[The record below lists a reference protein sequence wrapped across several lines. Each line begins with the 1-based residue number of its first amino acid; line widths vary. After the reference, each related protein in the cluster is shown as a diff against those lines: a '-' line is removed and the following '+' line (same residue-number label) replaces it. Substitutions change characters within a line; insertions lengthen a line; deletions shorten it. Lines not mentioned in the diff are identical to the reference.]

1 MDIRIEKKKG
11 IRALFTKKGIPYLAG
26 ALFLVFVLWLLLR
39 DNSSTLRVDA
49 RTISVG
55 QVVSGEFNDY
65 IRVTG
70 QVQPITTVQLSP
82 LEAGIVE
89 RLVVEEGT
97 SVKKGDVLVV
107 LSNTSLTL
115 EILNSEAELAEKQ
128 NILRNTLISMEQEKL
143 SLRQDKA
150 QLDLDVSRKKRAWQQ
165 NEELYRNALIARE
178 EWLQSKE
185 DYELAEKKR
194 ELNIERQVQDSLYR
208 SVQIE
213 QMEENLDNMKRNM
226 QLIRE
231 RIGNLNVK
239 SPIDGEVGLLDI
251 VLGQSVSTGQKIGQI
266 NDLSDYKVEAQ
277 IDESYIDRV
286 RAGLEAT
293 FDRQGTD
300 YKVRLRK
307 VYPEVRSG
315 QFRADFTFLG
325 DHPENIR
332 SGQTYYLHLELGQPT
347 EAVIIPRG
355 SFYQTTGG
363 AWIYVLAPE
372 GDKAY
377 KRPIRIGRQNPQYYE
392 VLDGLEPGERVIV
405 SGYENYGSND
415 VLILNKQFSAEISPH
430 PSKPNNM
437 FRQLN
442 FRSFFNFLGRNKLY
456 AAINIFGLSVSLMFV
471 ILIADYTLRQL
482 TCDDYHAKADRIYV
496 IGNEERITSGY
507 YLQKYLRDRYP
518 EIESTCAVAVS
529 GQSTDAMQPVEA
541 GQGKYSATILFADTT
556 FFRIFDFELLE
567 GDREQALA
575 SRDNVVL
582 SESFARKVFGTFN
595 PMGQVIRF
603 PDEEKSYVVS
613 GVVRD
618 IDRSV
623 IPNMDIIM
631 RAERLCDINSANDER
646 MSNSGAVT
654 TFILAR
660 PGADLTAK
668 IPDMLDYFKEIYWI
682 YKGNVYQH
690 VTLTPLRDV
699 YFLSQ
704 NNDGGF
710 NYGSWPFVMILFGV
724 GAVILLFAVMNYIN
738 LTVAQTG
745 FRAKEMA
752 ARRLLG
758 ASRGEIILKLI
769 LESTFLGVVA
779 FVIALFLA
787 AAVEPGASRLL
798 GSKIGVWQD
807 MTPAVVACYAA
818 FIVVLGV
825 VAGFIP
831 AMMVSRYKPVDIVRG
846 SFRHRTKMFYSK
858 VLITIQNVITIVLIA
873 TSLTIGLQIR
883 HLISAPMGYNTA
895 DILDVS
901 TEIFTGKPQIAQF
914 REELLREPCVEA
926 VALGCGTPHDRGNN
940 NTMQYGPDRMIGF
953 QIFIGDS
960 TYFRILGLERLR
972 DNHLARMN
980 DDNMVFINQHA
991 LRELGIAEDAEEFKV
1006 GMDYSYPYQIAGIY
1020 RDFQIG
1026 SALDKPQSAMLW
1038 QTDDIADMYPWNILV
1053 KIRGDKTA
1061 AYNTVKSV
1069 FERISD
1075 GAVFT
1080 GAEYI
1085 EQEIEA
1091 DYAEQRR
1098 ILHIVGIFTLVAI
1111 LISALGLVAM
1121 STYYIQQK
1129 EQEVAVRKVFGSTR
1143 GEVLVRLVGNFM
1155 RLVGAAF
1162 VLAVPV
1168 AWYLLER
1175 WLQDYSVRIS
1185 LSPLIFLIPGAFAA
1199 AVAFVAVFWQSSR
1212 AADSNPVDSIKN

>member
-1 MDIRIEKKKG
+1 
-11 IRALFTKKGIPYLAG
+11 
-26 ALFLVFVLWLLLR
+26 
-39 DNSSTLRVDA
+39 
-49 RTISVG
+49 
-55 QVVSGEFNDY
+55 
-65 IRVTG
+65 
-70 QVQPITTVQLSP
+70 
-82 LEAGIVE
+82 
-89 RLVVEEGT
+89 
-97 SVKKGDVLVV
+97 
-107 LSNTSLTL
+107 
-115 EILNSEAELAEKQ
+115 
-128 NILRNTLISMEQEKL
+128 
-143 SLRQDKA
+143 
-150 QLDLDVSRKKRAWQQ
+150 
-165 NEELYRNALIARE
+165 
-178 EWLQSKE
+178 
-185 DYELAEKKR
+185 
-194 ELNIERQVQDSLYR
+194 
-208 SVQIE
+208 
-213 QMEENLDNMKRNM
+213 
-226 QLIRE
+226 
-231 RIGNLNVK
+231 
-239 SPIDGEVGLLDI
+239 
-251 VLGQSVSTGQKIGQI
+251 
-266 NDLSDYKVEAQ
+266 
-277 IDESYIDRV
+277 
-286 RAGLEAT
+286 
-293 FDRQGTD
+293 
-300 YKVRLRK
+300 
-307 VYPEVRSG
+307 
-315 QFRADFTFLG
+315 
-325 DHPENIR
+325 
-332 SGQTYYLHLELGQPT
+332 
-347 EAVIIPRG
+347 
-355 SFYQTTGG
+355 
-363 AWIYVLAPE
+363 
-372 GDKAY
+372 
-377 KRPIRIGRQNPQYYE
+377 
-392 VLDGLEPGERVIV
+392 
-405 SGYENYGSND
+405 
-415 VLILNKQFSAEISPH
+415 
-430 PSKPNNM
+430 M

-496 IGNEERITSGY
+496 IGNEECITSGY

-529 GQSTDAMQPVEA
+529 GQSTDATQPVEV
-541 GQGKYSATILFADTT
+541 GLQKYSATILFADTT
-556 FFRIFDFELLE
+556 FFRIFDYQLLD
-567 GDREQALA
+567 GDREQVLA

-631 RAERLCDINSANDER
+631 RAERLCDINSANDEH

-769 LESTFLGVVA
+769 LESTFLCVVA

-895 DILDVS
+895 DILDIS
-901 TEIFTGKPQIAQF
+901 TEIFLGKKQIAQF
-914 REELLREPCVEA
+914 REELLREPCIEA

-953 QIFIGDS
+953 Q
-960 TYFRILGLERLR
+960 
-972 DNHLARMN
+972 
-980 DDNMVFINQHA
+980 
-991 LRELGIAEDAEEFKV
+991 V

-1053 KIRGDKTA
+1053 KIRGDKTV

-1091 DYAEQRR
+1091 DYADQRR

-1143 GEVLVRLVGNFM
+1143 GEVLTRLVGNFM

-1162 VLAVPV
+1162 VIAVPV

-1185 LSPLIFLIPGAFAA
+1185 LSPLIFLASGAFAA
-1199 AVAFVAVFWQSSR
+1199 VVAFVAVFWQSSR
-1212 AADSNPVDSIKN
+1212 AADSNPIDSIKN

>member
-1 MDIRIEKKKG
+1 
-11 IRALFTKKGIPYLAG
+11 
-26 ALFLVFVLWLLLR
+26 
-39 DNSSTLRVDA
+39 
-49 RTISVG
+49 
-55 QVVSGEFNDY
+55 
-65 IRVTG
+65 
-70 QVQPITTVQLSP
+70 
-82 LEAGIVE
+82 
-89 RLVVEEGT
+89 
-97 SVKKGDVLVV
+97 
-107 LSNTSLTL
+107 
-115 EILNSEAELAEKQ
+115 
-128 NILRNTLISMEQEKL
+128 
-143 SLRQDKA
+143 
-150 QLDLDVSRKKRAWQQ
+150 
-165 NEELYRNALIARE
+165 
-178 EWLQSKE
+178 
-185 DYELAEKKR
+185 
-194 ELNIERQVQDSLYR
+194 
-208 SVQIE
+208 
-213 QMEENLDNMKRNM
+213 
-226 QLIRE
+226 
-231 RIGNLNVK
+231 
-239 SPIDGEVGLLDI
+239 
-251 VLGQSVSTGQKIGQI
+251 
-266 NDLSDYKVEAQ
+266 
-277 IDESYIDRV
+277 
-286 RAGLEAT
+286 
-293 FDRQGTD
+293 
-300 YKVRLRK
+300 
-307 VYPEVRSG
+307 
-315 QFRADFTFLG
+315 
-325 DHPENIR
+325 
-332 SGQTYYLHLELGQPT
+332 
-347 EAVIIPRG
+347 
-355 SFYQTTGG
+355 
-363 AWIYVLAPE
+363 
-372 GDKAY
+372 
-377 KRPIRIGRQNPQYYE
+377 
-392 VLDGLEPGERVIV
+392 
-405 SGYENYGSND
+405 
-415 VLILNKQFSAEISPH
+415 
-430 PSKPNNM
+430 M

-529 GQSTDAMQPVEA
+529 GQSTDATQPVEV
-541 GQGKYSATILFADTT
+541 GLQKYSATILFADTT
-556 FFRIFDFELLE
+556 FFRIFDYQLLD
-567 GDREQALA
+567 GDREQVLA

-631 RAERLCDINSANDER
+631 RAERLCDINSANDEH

-769 LESTFLGVVA
+769 LESTFLCVVA

-972 DNHLARMN
+972 DNHLATREDGN
-980 DDNMVFINQHA
+980 NALFVNQYA
-991 LRELGIAEDAEEFKV
+991 LQALGIAEDATNFKV
-1006 GMDYSYPYQIAGIY
+1006 GENYTYNYDIAGVY
-1020 RDFQIG
+1020 RDFQLG
-1026 SALDKPQSAMLW
+1026 SALDELQPVLLKYYDSPEEFLKKA
-1038 QTDDIADMYPWNILV
+1038 YPWNILV

-1091 DYAEQRR
+1091 DYAQQRR

-1143 GEVLVRLVGNFM
+1143 GEVLTRLVGNFM

-1162 VLAVPV
+1162 VIAVPV

-1185 LSPLIFLIPGAFAA
+1185 LSPLIFLASGAFAA

>member
-1 MDIRIEKKKG
+1 
-11 IRALFTKKGIPYLAG
+11 
-26 ALFLVFVLWLLLR
+26 
-39 DNSSTLRVDA
+39 
-49 RTISVG
+49 
-55 QVVSGEFNDY
+55 
-65 IRVTG
+65 
-70 QVQPITTVQLSP
+70 
-82 LEAGIVE
+82 
-89 RLVVEEGT
+89 
-97 SVKKGDVLVV
+97 
-107 LSNTSLTL
+107 
-115 EILNSEAELAEKQ
+115 
-128 NILRNTLISMEQEKL
+128 
-143 SLRQDKA
+143 
-150 QLDLDVSRKKRAWQQ
+150 
-165 NEELYRNALIARE
+165 
-178 EWLQSKE
+178 
-185 DYELAEKKR
+185 
-194 ELNIERQVQDSLYR
+194 
-208 SVQIE
+208 
-213 QMEENLDNMKRNM
+213 
-226 QLIRE
+226 
-231 RIGNLNVK
+231 
-239 SPIDGEVGLLDI
+239 
-251 VLGQSVSTGQKIGQI
+251 
-266 NDLSDYKVEAQ
+266 
-277 IDESYIDRV
+277 
-286 RAGLEAT
+286 
-293 FDRQGTD
+293 
-300 YKVRLRK
+300 
-307 VYPEVRSG
+307 
-315 QFRADFTFLG
+315 
-325 DHPENIR
+325 
-332 SGQTYYLHLELGQPT
+332 
-347 EAVIIPRG
+347 
-355 SFYQTTGG
+355 
-363 AWIYVLAPE
+363 
-372 GDKAY
+372 
-377 KRPIRIGRQNPQYYE
+377 
-392 VLDGLEPGERVIV
+392 
-405 SGYENYGSND
+405 
-415 VLILNKQFSAEISPH
+415 
-430 PSKPNNM
+430 M

-496 IGNEERITSGY
+496 IGNEECITSGY

-631 RAERLCDINSANDER
+631 RAERLCDINSANDEH

-769 LESTFLGVVA
+769 LESTFLCVVA

-787 AAVEPGASRLL
+787 VAVEPGASRLL

-972 DNHLARMN
+972 DNHLATREDGN
-980 DDNMVFINQHA
+980 NALFVNQYA
-991 LRELGIAEDAEEFKV
+991 LQALGIAEDATNFKV
-1006 GMDYSYPYQIAGIY
+1006 GENYTYNYDIAGVY
-1020 RDFQIG
+1020 RDFQLG
-1026 SALDKPQSAMLW
+1026 SALDELQPVLLKYYDSPEEFLKKA
-1038 QTDDIADMYPWNILV
+1038 YPWNILV
-1053 KIRGDKTA
+1053 KIHGDKTA

-1091 DYAEQRR
+1091 DYAQQRR

-1143 GEVLVRLVGNFM
+1143 GEVLTRLVGNFM

-1162 VLAVPV
+1162 VIAVPV

-1185 LSPLIFLIPGAFAA
+1185 LSPLIFLASGAFAA

>member
-1 MDIRIEKKKG
+1 
-11 IRALFTKKGIPYLAG
+11 
-26 ALFLVFVLWLLLR
+26 
-39 DNSSTLRVDA
+39 
-49 RTISVG
+49 
-55 QVVSGEFNDY
+55 
-65 IRVTG
+65 
-70 QVQPITTVQLSP
+70 
-82 LEAGIVE
+82 
-89 RLVVEEGT
+89 
-97 SVKKGDVLVV
+97 
-107 LSNTSLTL
+107 
-115 EILNSEAELAEKQ
+115 
-128 NILRNTLISMEQEKL
+128 
-143 SLRQDKA
+143 
-150 QLDLDVSRKKRAWQQ
+150 
-165 NEELYRNALIARE
+165 
-178 EWLQSKE
+178 
-185 DYELAEKKR
+185 
-194 ELNIERQVQDSLYR
+194 
-208 SVQIE
+208 
-213 QMEENLDNMKRNM
+213 
-226 QLIRE
+226 
-231 RIGNLNVK
+231 
-239 SPIDGEVGLLDI
+239 
-251 VLGQSVSTGQKIGQI
+251 
-266 NDLSDYKVEAQ
+266 
-277 IDESYIDRV
+277 
-286 RAGLEAT
+286 
-293 FDRQGTD
+293 
-300 YKVRLRK
+300 
-307 VYPEVRSG
+307 
-315 QFRADFTFLG
+315 
-325 DHPENIR
+325 
-332 SGQTYYLHLELGQPT
+332 
-347 EAVIIPRG
+347 
-355 SFYQTTGG
+355 
-363 AWIYVLAPE
+363 
-372 GDKAY
+372 
-377 KRPIRIGRQNPQYYE
+377 
-392 VLDGLEPGERVIV
+392 
-405 SGYENYGSND
+405 
-415 VLILNKQFSAEISPH
+415 
-430 PSKPNNM
+430 M

-496 IGNEERITSGY
+496 IGNEECITSGY

-529 GQSTDAMQPVEA
+529 GQSTDATQPVEA

-769 LESTFLGVVA
+769 LESTFLCVVA

-972 DNHLARMN
+972 DNHLATREDGN
-980 DDNMVFINQHA
+980 NALFVNQYA
-991 LRELGIAEDAEEFKV
+991 LQALGIAEDATNFKV
-1006 GMDYSYPYQIAGIY
+1006 GENYTYNYDIAGVY
-1020 RDFQIG
+1020 RDFQLG
-1026 SALDKPQSAMLW
+1026 SALDELQPVLLKYYDSPEEFLKKA
-1038 QTDDIADMYPWNILV
+1038 YPWNILV
-1053 KIRGDKTA
+1053 KIHGDKTA

-1091 DYAEQRR
+1091 DYAQQRR

-1143 GEVLVRLVGNFM
+1143 GEVLTRLVGNFM

-1162 VLAVPV
+1162 VIAVPV

-1185 LSPLIFLIPGAFAA
+1185 LSPLIFLASGAFAA

>member
-1 MDIRIEKKKG
+1 
-11 IRALFTKKGIPYLAG
+11 
-26 ALFLVFVLWLLLR
+26 
-39 DNSSTLRVDA
+39 
-49 RTISVG
+49 
-55 QVVSGEFNDY
+55 
-65 IRVTG
+65 
-70 QVQPITTVQLSP
+70 
-82 LEAGIVE
+82 
-89 RLVVEEGT
+89 
-97 SVKKGDVLVV
+97 
-107 LSNTSLTL
+107 
-115 EILNSEAELAEKQ
+115 
-128 NILRNTLISMEQEKL
+128 
-143 SLRQDKA
+143 
-150 QLDLDVSRKKRAWQQ
+150 
-165 NEELYRNALIARE
+165 
-178 EWLQSKE
+178 
-185 DYELAEKKR
+185 
-194 ELNIERQVQDSLYR
+194 
-208 SVQIE
+208 
-213 QMEENLDNMKRNM
+213 
-226 QLIRE
+226 
-231 RIGNLNVK
+231 
-239 SPIDGEVGLLDI
+239 
-251 VLGQSVSTGQKIGQI
+251 
-266 NDLSDYKVEAQ
+266 
-277 IDESYIDRV
+277 
-286 RAGLEAT
+286 
-293 FDRQGTD
+293 
-300 YKVRLRK
+300 
-307 VYPEVRSG
+307 
-315 QFRADFTFLG
+315 
-325 DHPENIR
+325 
-332 SGQTYYLHLELGQPT
+332 
-347 EAVIIPRG
+347 
-355 SFYQTTGG
+355 
-363 AWIYVLAPE
+363 
-372 GDKAY
+372 
-377 KRPIRIGRQNPQYYE
+377 
-392 VLDGLEPGERVIV
+392 
-405 SGYENYGSND
+405 
-415 VLILNKQFSAEISPH
+415 
-430 PSKPNNM
+430 M

-496 IGNEERITSGY
+496 IGNEECITSGY

-529 GQSTDAMQPVEA
+529 GQSTDATQPVEV
-541 GQGKYSATILFADTT
+541 GLQKYSATILFADTT
-556 FFRIFDFELLE
+556 FFRIFDYQLLD
-567 GDREQALA
+567 GDREQVLA

-631 RAERLCDINSANDER
+631 RAERLCDINSANDEH

-769 LESTFLGVVA
+769 LESTFLCVVA

-972 DNHLARMN
+972 DNHLATREDGN
-980 DDNMVFINQHA
+980 NALFVNQYA
-991 LRELGIAEDAEEFKV
+991 LQALGIAEDATNFKV
-1006 GMDYSYPYQIAGIY
+1006 GENYTYNYDIAGVY
-1020 RDFQIG
+1020 RDFQLG
-1026 SALDKPQSAMLW
+1026 SALDELQPVLLKYYDSPEEFLKKA
-1038 QTDDIADMYPWNILV
+1038 YPWNILV
-1053 KIRGDKTA
+1053 KIHGDKTA

-1091 DYAEQRR
+1091 DYAQQRR

-1143 GEVLVRLVGNFM
+1143 GEVLTRLVGNFM

-1162 VLAVPV
+1162 VIAVPV

-1185 LSPLIFLIPGAFAA
+1185 LSPLIFLASGAFAA

-1212 AADSNPVDSIKN
+1212 AADSNPIDSIKN

>member
-1 MDIRIEKKKG
+1 
-11 IRALFTKKGIPYLAG
+11 
-26 ALFLVFVLWLLLR
+26 
-39 DNSSTLRVDA
+39 
-49 RTISVG
+49 
-55 QVVSGEFNDY
+55 
-65 IRVTG
+65 
-70 QVQPITTVQLSP
+70 
-82 LEAGIVE
+82 
-89 RLVVEEGT
+89 
-97 SVKKGDVLVV
+97 
-107 LSNTSLTL
+107 
-115 EILNSEAELAEKQ
+115 
-128 NILRNTLISMEQEKL
+128 
-143 SLRQDKA
+143 
-150 QLDLDVSRKKRAWQQ
+150 
-165 NEELYRNALIARE
+165 
-178 EWLQSKE
+178 
-185 DYELAEKKR
+185 
-194 ELNIERQVQDSLYR
+194 
-208 SVQIE
+208 
-213 QMEENLDNMKRNM
+213 
-226 QLIRE
+226 
-231 RIGNLNVK
+231 
-239 SPIDGEVGLLDI
+239 
-251 VLGQSVSTGQKIGQI
+251 
-266 NDLSDYKVEAQ
+266 
-277 IDESYIDRV
+277 
-286 RAGLEAT
+286 
-293 FDRQGTD
+293 
-300 YKVRLRK
+300 
-307 VYPEVRSG
+307 
-315 QFRADFTFLG
+315 
-325 DHPENIR
+325 
-332 SGQTYYLHLELGQPT
+332 
-347 EAVIIPRG
+347 
-355 SFYQTTGG
+355 
-363 AWIYVLAPE
+363 
-372 GDKAY
+372 
-377 KRPIRIGRQNPQYYE
+377 
-392 VLDGLEPGERVIV
+392 
-405 SGYENYGSND
+405 
-415 VLILNKQFSAEISPH
+415 
-430 PSKPNNM
+430 
-437 FRQLN
+437 
-442 FRSFFNFLGRNKLY
+442 
-456 AAINIFGLSVSLMFV
+456 
-471 ILIADYTLRQL
+471 
-482 TCDDYHAKADRIYV
+482 
-496 IGNEERITSGY
+496 
-507 YLQKYLRDRYP
+507 
-518 EIESTCAVAVS
+518 
-529 GQSTDAMQPVEA
+529 
-541 GQGKYSATILFADTT
+541 
-556 FFRIFDFELLE
+556 
-567 GDREQALA
+567 
-575 SRDNVVL
+575 VL

-631 RAERLCDINSANDER
+631 RAERLCDINSANDEH

-769 LESTFLGVVA
+769 LESTFLCVVA

-972 DNHLARMN
+972 DNHLATREDGN
-980 DDNMVFINQHA
+980 NALFVNQYA
-991 LRELGIAEDAEEFKV
+991 LQALGIAEDATNFKV
-1006 GMDYSYPYQIAGIY
+1006 GENYTYNYDIAGVY
-1020 RDFQIG
+1020 RDFQLG
-1026 SALDKPQSAMLW
+1026 SALDELQPVLLKYYDSPEEFLKKA
-1038 QTDDIADMYPWNILV
+1038 YPWNILV
-1053 KIRGDKTA
+1053 KIHGDKTA

-1091 DYAEQRR
+1091 DYAQQRR

-1143 GEVLVRLVGNFM
+1143 GEVLTRLVGNFM

-1162 VLAVPV
+1162 VIAVPV

-1185 LSPLIFLIPGAFAA
+1185 LSPLIFLASGAFAA

>member
-1 MDIRIEKKKG
+1 
-11 IRALFTKKGIPYLAG
+11 
-26 ALFLVFVLWLLLR
+26 
-39 DNSSTLRVDA
+39 
-49 RTISVG
+49 
-55 QVVSGEFNDY
+55 
-65 IRVTG
+65 
-70 QVQPITTVQLSP
+70 
-82 LEAGIVE
+82 
-89 RLVVEEGT
+89 
-97 SVKKGDVLVV
+97 
-107 LSNTSLTL
+107 
-115 EILNSEAELAEKQ
+115 
-128 NILRNTLISMEQEKL
+128 
-143 SLRQDKA
+143 
-150 QLDLDVSRKKRAWQQ
+150 
-165 NEELYRNALIARE
+165 
-178 EWLQSKE
+178 
-185 DYELAEKKR
+185 
-194 ELNIERQVQDSLYR
+194 
-208 SVQIE
+208 
-213 QMEENLDNMKRNM
+213 
-226 QLIRE
+226 
-231 RIGNLNVK
+231 
-239 SPIDGEVGLLDI
+239 
-251 VLGQSVSTGQKIGQI
+251 
-266 NDLSDYKVEAQ
+266 
-277 IDESYIDRV
+277 
-286 RAGLEAT
+286 
-293 FDRQGTD
+293 
-300 YKVRLRK
+300 
-307 VYPEVRSG
+307 
-315 QFRADFTFLG
+315 
-325 DHPENIR
+325 
-332 SGQTYYLHLELGQPT
+332 
-347 EAVIIPRG
+347 
-355 SFYQTTGG
+355 
-363 AWIYVLAPE
+363 
-372 GDKAY
+372 
-377 KRPIRIGRQNPQYYE
+377 
-392 VLDGLEPGERVIV
+392 
-405 SGYENYGSND
+405 
-415 VLILNKQFSAEISPH
+415 
-430 PSKPNNM
+430 M

-582 SESFARKVFGTFN
+582 SESFVRKVFGTFN

-631 RAERLCDINSANDER
+631 RAERLCDINSANDEH

-769 LESTFLGVVA
+769 LESTFLCVVA

-787 AAVEPGASRLL
+787 VAVEPGASRLL
-798 GSKIGVWQD
+798 ESKIGIWQD

-846 SFRHRTKMFYSK
+846 SFRRRSKMFYSR

-883 HLISAPMGYNTA
+883 HLISAPLGYNTV
-895 DILDVS
+895 DILDIS
-901 TEIFTGKPQIAQF
+901 TDIFTGKNQIVQF

-926 VALGCGTPHDRGNN
+926 VALGCGTPHDQGNN

-972 DNHLARMN
+972 DNHLATREDGN
-980 DDNMVFINQHA
+980 NALFVNQYA
-991 LRELGIAEDAEEFKV
+991 LQALGIAEDATNFKV
-1006 GMDYSYPYQIAGIY
+1006 GENYTYNYDIAGVY
-1020 RDFQIG
+1020 RDFQLG
-1026 SALDKPQSAMLW
+1026 SALDELQPVLLKYYDSPEEFLKKA
-1038 QTDDIADMYPWNILV
+1038 YPWNILV
-1053 KIRGDKTA
+1053 KIHGDKTA

-1091 DYAEQRR
+1091 DYAQQRR

-1143 GEVLVRLVGNFM
+1143 GEVLTRLVGNFM

-1162 VLAVPV
+1162 VIAVPV

-1185 LSPLIFLIPGAFAA
+1185 LSPLIFLASGAFAA
-1199 AVAFVAVFWQSSR
+1199 VVAFVAVFWQSSR

>member
-1 MDIRIEKKKG
+1 
-11 IRALFTKKGIPYLAG
+11 
-26 ALFLVFVLWLLLR
+26 
-39 DNSSTLRVDA
+39 
-49 RTISVG
+49 
-55 QVVSGEFNDY
+55 
-65 IRVTG
+65 
-70 QVQPITTVQLSP
+70 
-82 LEAGIVE
+82 
-89 RLVVEEGT
+89 
-97 SVKKGDVLVV
+97 
-107 LSNTSLTL
+107 
-115 EILNSEAELAEKQ
+115 
-128 NILRNTLISMEQEKL
+128 
-143 SLRQDKA
+143 
-150 QLDLDVSRKKRAWQQ
+150 
-165 NEELYRNALIARE
+165 
-178 EWLQSKE
+178 
-185 DYELAEKKR
+185 
-194 ELNIERQVQDSLYR
+194 
-208 SVQIE
+208 
-213 QMEENLDNMKRNM
+213 
-226 QLIRE
+226 
-231 RIGNLNVK
+231 
-239 SPIDGEVGLLDI
+239 
-251 VLGQSVSTGQKIGQI
+251 
-266 NDLSDYKVEAQ
+266 
-277 IDESYIDRV
+277 
-286 RAGLEAT
+286 
-293 FDRQGTD
+293 
-300 YKVRLRK
+300 
-307 VYPEVRSG
+307 
-315 QFRADFTFLG
+315 
-325 DHPENIR
+325 
-332 SGQTYYLHLELGQPT
+332 
-347 EAVIIPRG
+347 
-355 SFYQTTGG
+355 
-363 AWIYVLAPE
+363 
-372 GDKAY
+372 
-377 KRPIRIGRQNPQYYE
+377 
-392 VLDGLEPGERVIV
+392 
-405 SGYENYGSND
+405 
-415 VLILNKQFSAEISPH
+415 
-430 PSKPNNM
+430 M

-496 IGNEERITSGY
+496 IGNEECITSGY

-724 GAVILLFAVMNYIN
+724 GAVILLFAVINYIN

-769 LESTFLGVVA
+769 LESTFLCVVA
-779 FVIALFLA
+779 FVIAFFLA

-972 DNHLARMN
+972 DNHLATREDGN
-980 DDNMVFINQHA
+980 NALFVNQYA
-991 LRELGIAEDAEEFKV
+991 LQALGIAEDATNFKV
-1006 GMDYSYPYQIAGIY
+1006 GENYTYNYDIAGVY
-1020 RDFQIG
+1020 RDFQLG
-1026 SALDKPQSAMLW
+1026 SALDELQPVLLKYYDSPEEFLKKA
-1038 QTDDIADMYPWNILV
+1038 YPWNILV

-1091 DYAEQRR
+1091 DYAQQRR

-1143 GEVLVRLVGNFM
+1143 GEVLTRLVGNFM

-1162 VLAVPV
+1162 VIAVPV

-1185 LSPLIFLIPGAFAA
+1185 LSPLIFLASGAFAA

>member
-1 MDIRIEKKKG
+1 
-11 IRALFTKKGIPYLAG
+11 
-26 ALFLVFVLWLLLR
+26 
-39 DNSSTLRVDA
+39 
-49 RTISVG
+49 
-55 QVVSGEFNDY
+55 
-65 IRVTG
+65 
-70 QVQPITTVQLSP
+70 
-82 LEAGIVE
+82 
-89 RLVVEEGT
+89 
-97 SVKKGDVLVV
+97 
-107 LSNTSLTL
+107 
-115 EILNSEAELAEKQ
+115 
-128 NILRNTLISMEQEKL
+128 
-143 SLRQDKA
+143 
-150 QLDLDVSRKKRAWQQ
+150 
-165 NEELYRNALIARE
+165 
-178 EWLQSKE
+178 
-185 DYELAEKKR
+185 
-194 ELNIERQVQDSLYR
+194 
-208 SVQIE
+208 
-213 QMEENLDNMKRNM
+213 
-226 QLIRE
+226 
-231 RIGNLNVK
+231 
-239 SPIDGEVGLLDI
+239 
-251 VLGQSVSTGQKIGQI
+251 
-266 NDLSDYKVEAQ
+266 
-277 IDESYIDRV
+277 
-286 RAGLEAT
+286 
-293 FDRQGTD
+293 
-300 YKVRLRK
+300 
-307 VYPEVRSG
+307 
-315 QFRADFTFLG
+315 
-325 DHPENIR
+325 
-332 SGQTYYLHLELGQPT
+332 
-347 EAVIIPRG
+347 
-355 SFYQTTGG
+355 
-363 AWIYVLAPE
+363 
-372 GDKAY
+372 
-377 KRPIRIGRQNPQYYE
+377 
-392 VLDGLEPGERVIV
+392 
-405 SGYENYGSND
+405 
-415 VLILNKQFSAEISPH
+415 
-430 PSKPNNM
+430 M

-496 IGNEERITSGY
+496 IGNEECITSGY

-529 GQSTDAMQPVEA
+529 GQSTDATQPVEV
-541 GQGKYSATILFADTT
+541 GLQKYSATILFADTT
-556 FFRIFDFELLE
+556 FFRIFDYQLLD
-567 GDREQALA
+567 GDREQVLA

-769 LESTFLGVVA
+769 LESTFLCVVA
-779 FVIALFLA
+779 FVIAFFLA

-972 DNHLARMN
+972 DNHLATREDGN
-980 DDNMVFINQHA
+980 NALFVNQYA
-991 LRELGIAEDAEEFKV
+991 LQALGIAEDATNFKV
-1006 GMDYSYPYQIAGIY
+1006 GENYTYNYDIAGVY
-1020 RDFQIG
+1020 RDFQLG
-1026 SALDKPQSAMLW
+1026 SALDELQPVLLKYYDSPEEFLKKA
-1038 QTDDIADMYPWNILV
+1038 YPWNILV

-1091 DYAEQRR
+1091 DYAQQRR

-1143 GEVLVRLVGNFM
+1143 GEVLTRLVGNFM

-1162 VLAVPV
+1162 VIAVPV

-1185 LSPLIFLIPGAFAA
+1185 LSPLIFLASGAFAA

>member
-1 MDIRIEKKKG
+1 
-11 IRALFTKKGIPYLAG
+11 
-26 ALFLVFVLWLLLR
+26 
-39 DNSSTLRVDA
+39 
-49 RTISVG
+49 
-55 QVVSGEFNDY
+55 
-65 IRVTG
+65 
-70 QVQPITTVQLSP
+70 
-82 LEAGIVE
+82 
-89 RLVVEEGT
+89 
-97 SVKKGDVLVV
+97 
-107 LSNTSLTL
+107 
-115 EILNSEAELAEKQ
+115 
-128 NILRNTLISMEQEKL
+128 
-143 SLRQDKA
+143 
-150 QLDLDVSRKKRAWQQ
+150 
-165 NEELYRNALIARE
+165 
-178 EWLQSKE
+178 
-185 DYELAEKKR
+185 
-194 ELNIERQVQDSLYR
+194 
-208 SVQIE
+208 
-213 QMEENLDNMKRNM
+213 
-226 QLIRE
+226 
-231 RIGNLNVK
+231 
-239 SPIDGEVGLLDI
+239 
-251 VLGQSVSTGQKIGQI
+251 
-266 NDLSDYKVEAQ
+266 
-277 IDESYIDRV
+277 
-286 RAGLEAT
+286 
-293 FDRQGTD
+293 
-300 YKVRLRK
+300 
-307 VYPEVRSG
+307 
-315 QFRADFTFLG
+315 
-325 DHPENIR
+325 
-332 SGQTYYLHLELGQPT
+332 
-347 EAVIIPRG
+347 
-355 SFYQTTGG
+355 
-363 AWIYVLAPE
+363 
-372 GDKAY
+372 
-377 KRPIRIGRQNPQYYE
+377 
-392 VLDGLEPGERVIV
+392 
-405 SGYENYGSND
+405 
-415 VLILNKQFSAEISPH
+415 
-430 PSKPNNM
+430 M

-529 GQSTDAMQPVEA
+529 GQSTDATQPVEV
-541 GQGKYSATILFADTT
+541 GLQKYSATILFADTT
-556 FFRIFDFELLE
+556 FFRIFDYQLLD
-567 GDREQALA
+567 GDREQVLA

-631 RAERLCDINSANDER
+631 RAERLCDINSANDEH

-769 LESTFLGVVA
+769 LESTFLCVVA

-901 TEIFTGKPQIAQF
+901 TEIFAGKPQIAQF

-972 DNHLARMN
+972 DNHLATREDGN
-980 DDNMVFINQHA
+980 NALFVNQYA
-991 LRELGIAEDAEEFKV
+991 LQALGIAEDATNFKV
-1006 GMDYSYPYQIAGIY
+1006 GENYTYNYDIAGVY
-1020 RDFQIG
+1020 RDFQLG
-1026 SALDKPQSAMLW
+1026 SALDELQPVLLKYYDSPEEFLKKA
-1038 QTDDIADMYPWNILV
+1038 YPWNILV
-1053 KIRGDKTA
+1053 KIHGDKTA

-1091 DYAEQRR
+1091 DYAQQRR

-1143 GEVLVRLVGNFM
+1143 GEVLTRLVGNFM

-1162 VLAVPV
+1162 VIAVPV

-1185 LSPLIFLIPGAFAA
+1185 LSPLIFLASGAFAA

>member
-1 MDIRIEKKKG
+1 
-11 IRALFTKKGIPYLAG
+11 
-26 ALFLVFVLWLLLR
+26 
-39 DNSSTLRVDA
+39 
-49 RTISVG
+49 
-55 QVVSGEFNDY
+55 
-65 IRVTG
+65 
-70 QVQPITTVQLSP
+70 
-82 LEAGIVE
+82 
-89 RLVVEEGT
+89 
-97 SVKKGDVLVV
+97 
-107 LSNTSLTL
+107 
-115 EILNSEAELAEKQ
+115 
-128 NILRNTLISMEQEKL
+128 
-143 SLRQDKA
+143 
-150 QLDLDVSRKKRAWQQ
+150 
-165 NEELYRNALIARE
+165 
-178 EWLQSKE
+178 
-185 DYELAEKKR
+185 
-194 ELNIERQVQDSLYR
+194 
-208 SVQIE
+208 
-213 QMEENLDNMKRNM
+213 
-226 QLIRE
+226 
-231 RIGNLNVK
+231 
-239 SPIDGEVGLLDI
+239 
-251 VLGQSVSTGQKIGQI
+251 
-266 NDLSDYKVEAQ
+266 
-277 IDESYIDRV
+277 
-286 RAGLEAT
+286 
-293 FDRQGTD
+293 
-300 YKVRLRK
+300 
-307 VYPEVRSG
+307 
-315 QFRADFTFLG
+315 
-325 DHPENIR
+325 
-332 SGQTYYLHLELGQPT
+332 
-347 EAVIIPRG
+347 
-355 SFYQTTGG
+355 
-363 AWIYVLAPE
+363 
-372 GDKAY
+372 
-377 KRPIRIGRQNPQYYE
+377 
-392 VLDGLEPGERVIV
+392 
-405 SGYENYGSND
+405 
-415 VLILNKQFSAEISPH
+415 
-430 PSKPNNM
+430 M

-529 GQSTDAMQPVEA
+529 GQSTDATQPVEV
-541 GQGKYSATILFADTT
+541 GLQKYSATILFADTT
-556 FFRIFDFELLE
+556 FFRIFDYQLLD
-567 GDREQALA
+567 GDREQVLA

-631 RAERLCDINSANDER
+631 RAERLCDINSANDEH

-769 LESTFLGVVA
+769 LESTFLCVVA

-972 DNHLARMN
+972 DNHLATREDGN
-980 DDNMVFINQHA
+980 NALFVNQYA
-991 LRELGIAEDAEEFKV
+991 LQALGIAEDATNFKV
-1006 GMDYSYPYQIAGIY
+1006 GENYTYNYDIAGVY
-1020 RDFQIG
+1020 RDFQLG
-1026 SALDKPQSAMLW
+1026 SALDELQPVLLKYYDSPEEFLKKA
-1038 QTDDIADMYPWNILV
+1038 YPWNILV
-1053 KIRGDKTA
+1053 KIHGDKTA

-1091 DYAEQRR
+1091 DYAQQRR

-1143 GEVLVRLVGNFM
+1143 GEVLTRLVGNFM

-1162 VLAVPV
+1162 VIAVPV

>member
-1 MDIRIEKKKG
+1 
-11 IRALFTKKGIPYLAG
+11 
-26 ALFLVFVLWLLLR
+26 
-39 DNSSTLRVDA
+39 
-49 RTISVG
+49 
-55 QVVSGEFNDY
+55 
-65 IRVTG
+65 
-70 QVQPITTVQLSP
+70 
-82 LEAGIVE
+82 
-89 RLVVEEGT
+89 
-97 SVKKGDVLVV
+97 
-107 LSNTSLTL
+107 
-115 EILNSEAELAEKQ
+115 
-128 NILRNTLISMEQEKL
+128 
-143 SLRQDKA
+143 
-150 QLDLDVSRKKRAWQQ
+150 
-165 NEELYRNALIARE
+165 
-178 EWLQSKE
+178 
-185 DYELAEKKR
+185 
-194 ELNIERQVQDSLYR
+194 
-208 SVQIE
+208 
-213 QMEENLDNMKRNM
+213 
-226 QLIRE
+226 
-231 RIGNLNVK
+231 
-239 SPIDGEVGLLDI
+239 
-251 VLGQSVSTGQKIGQI
+251 
-266 NDLSDYKVEAQ
+266 
-277 IDESYIDRV
+277 
-286 RAGLEAT
+286 
-293 FDRQGTD
+293 
-300 YKVRLRK
+300 
-307 VYPEVRSG
+307 
-315 QFRADFTFLG
+315 
-325 DHPENIR
+325 
-332 SGQTYYLHLELGQPT
+332 
-347 EAVIIPRG
+347 
-355 SFYQTTGG
+355 
-363 AWIYVLAPE
+363 
-372 GDKAY
+372 
-377 KRPIRIGRQNPQYYE
+377 
-392 VLDGLEPGERVIV
+392 
-405 SGYENYGSND
+405 
-415 VLILNKQFSAEISPH
+415 
-430 PSKPNNM
+430 M

-496 IGNEERITSGY
+496 IGNEECITSGY

-724 GAVILLFAVMNYIN
+724 GAVILLFAVINYIN

-769 LESTFLGVVA
+769 LESTFLCVVA
-779 FVIALFLA
+779 FVIAFFLA

-972 DNHLARMN
+972 DNHLATREDGN
-980 DDNMVFINQHA
+980 NALFVNQYA
-991 LRELGIAEDAEEFKV
+991 LQALGIAEDATNFKV
-1006 GMDYSYPYQIAGIY
+1006 GENYTYNYDIAGVY
-1020 RDFQIG
+1020 RDFQLG
-1026 SALDKPQSAMLW
+1026 SALDELQPVLLKYYDSPEEFLKKA
-1038 QTDDIADMYPWNILV
+1038 YPWNILV

-1091 DYAEQRR
+1091 DYAQQRR

-1143 GEVLVRLVGNFM
+1143 GEVLTRLVGNFM

-1162 VLAVPV
+1162 VIAVPV

-1185 LSPLIFLIPGAFAA
+1185 LSPLIFLASGAFAA
-1199 AVAFVAVFWQSSR
+1199 VVAFVAVFWQSSR
-1212 AADSNPVDSIKN
+1212 AADSNPIDSIKN

>member
-1 MDIRIEKKKG
+1 
-11 IRALFTKKGIPYLAG
+11 
-26 ALFLVFVLWLLLR
+26 
-39 DNSSTLRVDA
+39 
-49 RTISVG
+49 
-55 QVVSGEFNDY
+55 
-65 IRVTG
+65 
-70 QVQPITTVQLSP
+70 
-82 LEAGIVE
+82 
-89 RLVVEEGT
+89 
-97 SVKKGDVLVV
+97 
-107 LSNTSLTL
+107 
-115 EILNSEAELAEKQ
+115 
-128 NILRNTLISMEQEKL
+128 
-143 SLRQDKA
+143 
-150 QLDLDVSRKKRAWQQ
+150 
-165 NEELYRNALIARE
+165 
-178 EWLQSKE
+178 
-185 DYELAEKKR
+185 
-194 ELNIERQVQDSLYR
+194 
-208 SVQIE
+208 
-213 QMEENLDNMKRNM
+213 
-226 QLIRE
+226 
-231 RIGNLNVK
+231 
-239 SPIDGEVGLLDI
+239 
-251 VLGQSVSTGQKIGQI
+251 
-266 NDLSDYKVEAQ
+266 
-277 IDESYIDRV
+277 
-286 RAGLEAT
+286 
-293 FDRQGTD
+293 
-300 YKVRLRK
+300 
-307 VYPEVRSG
+307 
-315 QFRADFTFLG
+315 
-325 DHPENIR
+325 
-332 SGQTYYLHLELGQPT
+332 
-347 EAVIIPRG
+347 
-355 SFYQTTGG
+355 
-363 AWIYVLAPE
+363 
-372 GDKAY
+372 
-377 KRPIRIGRQNPQYYE
+377 
-392 VLDGLEPGERVIV
+392 
-405 SGYENYGSND
+405 
-415 VLILNKQFSAEISPH
+415 
-430 PSKPNNM
+430 M
-437 FRQLN
+437 FRQLD

-496 IGNEERITSGY
+496 IGNEECITSGY

-529 GQSTDAMQPVEA
+529 GQSTDATQPVEV
-541 GQGKYSATILFADTT
+541 GLQKYSATILFADTT
-556 FFRIFDFELLE
+556 FFRIFDYQLLD
-567 GDREQALA
+567 GDREQVLA

-631 RAERLCDINSANDER
+631 RAERLCDINSANDEH

-769 LESTFLGVVA
+769 LESTFLCVVA

-972 DNHLARMN
+972 DNHLATREDGN
-980 DDNMVFINQHA
+980 NALFVNQYA
-991 LRELGIAEDAEEFKV
+991 LQALGIAEDATNFKV
-1006 GMDYSYPYQIAGIY
+1006 GENYTYNYDIAGVY
-1020 RDFQIG
+1020 RDFQLG
-1026 SALDKPQSAMLW
+1026 SALDELQPVLLKYYDSPEEFLKKA
-1038 QTDDIADMYPWNILV
+1038 YPWNILV
-1053 KIRGDKTA
+1053 KIHGDKTA

-1091 DYAEQRR
+1091 DYAQQRR

-1143 GEVLVRLVGNFM
+1143 GEVLTRLVGNFM

-1162 VLAVPV
+1162 VIAVPV

-1185 LSPLIFLIPGAFAA
+1185 LSPLIFLASGAFAA

>member
-1 MDIRIEKKKG
+1 
-11 IRALFTKKGIPYLAG
+11 
-26 ALFLVFVLWLLLR
+26 
-39 DNSSTLRVDA
+39 
-49 RTISVG
+49 
-55 QVVSGEFNDY
+55 
-65 IRVTG
+65 
-70 QVQPITTVQLSP
+70 
-82 LEAGIVE
+82 
-89 RLVVEEGT
+89 
-97 SVKKGDVLVV
+97 
-107 LSNTSLTL
+107 
-115 EILNSEAELAEKQ
+115 
-128 NILRNTLISMEQEKL
+128 
-143 SLRQDKA
+143 
-150 QLDLDVSRKKRAWQQ
+150 
-165 NEELYRNALIARE
+165 
-178 EWLQSKE
+178 
-185 DYELAEKKR
+185 
-194 ELNIERQVQDSLYR
+194 
-208 SVQIE
+208 
-213 QMEENLDNMKRNM
+213 
-226 QLIRE
+226 
-231 RIGNLNVK
+231 
-239 SPIDGEVGLLDI
+239 
-251 VLGQSVSTGQKIGQI
+251 
-266 NDLSDYKVEAQ
+266 
-277 IDESYIDRV
+277 
-286 RAGLEAT
+286 
-293 FDRQGTD
+293 
-300 YKVRLRK
+300 
-307 VYPEVRSG
+307 
-315 QFRADFTFLG
+315 
-325 DHPENIR
+325 
-332 SGQTYYLHLELGQPT
+332 
-347 EAVIIPRG
+347 
-355 SFYQTTGG
+355 
-363 AWIYVLAPE
+363 
-372 GDKAY
+372 
-377 KRPIRIGRQNPQYYE
+377 
-392 VLDGLEPGERVIV
+392 
-405 SGYENYGSND
+405 
-415 VLILNKQFSAEISPH
+415 
-430 PSKPNNM
+430 M

-529 GQSTDAMQPVEA
+529 GQSTDATQPVEV
-541 GQGKYSATILFADTT
+541 GLQKYSATILFADTT
-556 FFRIFDFELLE
+556 FFRIFDYQLLD
-567 GDREQALA
+567 GDREQVLA

-631 RAERLCDINSANDER
+631 RAERLCDINSANDEH

-769 LESTFLGVVA
+769 LESTFLCVVA

-972 DNHLARMN
+972 DNHLATREDGN
-980 DDNMVFINQHA
+980 NALFVNQYA
-991 LRELGIAEDAEEFKV
+991 LQALGIAEDATNFKV
-1006 GMDYSYPYQIAGIY
+1006 GENYTYNYDIAGVY
-1020 RDFQIG
+1020 RDFQLG
-1026 SALDKPQSAMLW
+1026 SALDELQPVLLKYYDSPEEFLKKA
-1038 QTDDIADMYPWNILV
+1038 YPWNILV
-1053 KIRGDKTA
+1053 KIRGDKTV

-1091 DYAEQRR
+1091 DYADQRR

>member
-1 MDIRIEKKKG
+1 
-11 IRALFTKKGIPYLAG
+11 
-26 ALFLVFVLWLLLR
+26 
-39 DNSSTLRVDA
+39 
-49 RTISVG
+49 
-55 QVVSGEFNDY
+55 
-65 IRVTG
+65 
-70 QVQPITTVQLSP
+70 
-82 LEAGIVE
+82 
-89 RLVVEEGT
+89 
-97 SVKKGDVLVV
+97 
-107 LSNTSLTL
+107 
-115 EILNSEAELAEKQ
+115 
-128 NILRNTLISMEQEKL
+128 
-143 SLRQDKA
+143 
-150 QLDLDVSRKKRAWQQ
+150 
-165 NEELYRNALIARE
+165 
-178 EWLQSKE
+178 
-185 DYELAEKKR
+185 
-194 ELNIERQVQDSLYR
+194 
-208 SVQIE
+208 
-213 QMEENLDNMKRNM
+213 
-226 QLIRE
+226 
-231 RIGNLNVK
+231 
-239 SPIDGEVGLLDI
+239 
-251 VLGQSVSTGQKIGQI
+251 
-266 NDLSDYKVEAQ
+266 
-277 IDESYIDRV
+277 
-286 RAGLEAT
+286 
-293 FDRQGTD
+293 
-300 YKVRLRK
+300 
-307 VYPEVRSG
+307 
-315 QFRADFTFLG
+315 
-325 DHPENIR
+325 
-332 SGQTYYLHLELGQPT
+332 
-347 EAVIIPRG
+347 
-355 SFYQTTGG
+355 
-363 AWIYVLAPE
+363 
-372 GDKAY
+372 
-377 KRPIRIGRQNPQYYE
+377 
-392 VLDGLEPGERVIV
+392 
-405 SGYENYGSND
+405 
-415 VLILNKQFSAEISPH
+415 
-430 PSKPNNM
+430 M

-529 GQSTDAMQPVEA
+529 GQSTDATQPVEV
-541 GQGKYSATILFADTT
+541 GLQKYSATILFADTT
-556 FFRIFDFELLE
+556 FFRIFDYQLLD
-567 GDREQALA
+567 GDREQVLA

-582 SESFARKVFGTFN
+582 SESFARKVFGSFN

-631 RAERLCDINSANDER
+631 RAERLCDINSANDEH

-682 YKGNVYQH
+682 YKGNVCQH
-690 VTLTPLRDV
+690 VILTPLRDV
-699 YFLSQ
+699 YFSPQ
-704 NNDGGF
+704 NNDGEF
-710 NYGSWPFVMILFGV
+710 NHGSWSFVMVLFGV
-724 GAVILLFAVMNYIN
+724 GTVILLFAVMNYIN

-769 LESTFLGVVA
+769 LESTFLCVVA

-895 DILDVS
+895 DILDIS
-901 TEIFTGKPQIAQF
+901 TEIFLGKKQIAQF

-960 TYFRILGLERLR
+960 AYYHMLGLERLH
-972 DNHLARMN
+972 DNHLATREGEGN
-980 DDNMVFINQHA
+980 VCFVNQYA
-991 LRELGIAEDAEEFKV
+991 LQVLGIAEDATNFKV
-1006 GMDYSYPYQIAGIY
+1006 GENYTYNYDIAGVY
-1020 RDFQIG
+1020 RDFQLG
-1026 SALDKPQSAMLW
+1026 SALDELQPVLLKYYDSPEEFLKKA
-1038 QTDDIADMYPWNILV
+1038 YPWNILV

-1091 DYAEQRR
+1091 DYADQRR

-1143 GEVLVRLVGNFM
+1143 GEVLTRLVGNFM
-1155 RLVGAAF
+1155 RLVGTAF
-1162 VLAVPV
+1162 VIAVPV

-1185 LSPLIFLIPGAFAA
+1185 LSPLIFLASGAFATV
-1199 AVAFVAVFWQSSR
+1199 VAFVAVFWQSSR
-1212 AADSNPVDSIKN
+1212 AADSNPIYSIKN

>member
-1 MDIRIEKKKG
+1 
-11 IRALFTKKGIPYLAG
+11 
-26 ALFLVFVLWLLLR
+26 
-39 DNSSTLRVDA
+39 
-49 RTISVG
+49 
-55 QVVSGEFNDY
+55 
-65 IRVTG
+65 
-70 QVQPITTVQLSP
+70 
-82 LEAGIVE
+82 
-89 RLVVEEGT
+89 
-97 SVKKGDVLVV
+97 
-107 LSNTSLTL
+107 
-115 EILNSEAELAEKQ
+115 
-128 NILRNTLISMEQEKL
+128 
-143 SLRQDKA
+143 
-150 QLDLDVSRKKRAWQQ
+150 
-165 NEELYRNALIARE
+165 
-178 EWLQSKE
+178 
-185 DYELAEKKR
+185 
-194 ELNIERQVQDSLYR
+194 
-208 SVQIE
+208 
-213 QMEENLDNMKRNM
+213 
-226 QLIRE
+226 
-231 RIGNLNVK
+231 
-239 SPIDGEVGLLDI
+239 
-251 VLGQSVSTGQKIGQI
+251 
-266 NDLSDYKVEAQ
+266 
-277 IDESYIDRV
+277 
-286 RAGLEAT
+286 
-293 FDRQGTD
+293 
-300 YKVRLRK
+300 
-307 VYPEVRSG
+307 
-315 QFRADFTFLG
+315 
-325 DHPENIR
+325 
-332 SGQTYYLHLELGQPT
+332 
-347 EAVIIPRG
+347 
-355 SFYQTTGG
+355 
-363 AWIYVLAPE
+363 
-372 GDKAY
+372 
-377 KRPIRIGRQNPQYYE
+377 
-392 VLDGLEPGERVIV
+392 
-405 SGYENYGSND
+405 
-415 VLILNKQFSAEISPH
+415 
-430 PSKPNNM
+430 M

-496 IGNEERITSGY
+496 IGNEECITSGY

-529 GQSTDAMQPVEA
+529 GQSTDATQPVEV
-541 GQGKYSATILFADTT
+541 GLQKYSATILFADTT
-556 FFRIFDFELLE
+556 FFRIFDYQLLD
-567 GDREQALA
+567 GDREQVLA

-631 RAERLCDINSANDER
+631 RAERLCDINSANDEH

-769 LESTFLGVVA
+769 LESTFLCVVA

-972 DNHLARMN
+972 DNHLATREDGN
-980 DDNMVFINQHA
+980 NALFVNQYA
-991 LRELGIAEDAEEFKV
+991 LQALGIAEDATNFKV
-1006 GMDYSYPYQIAGIY
+1006 GENYTYNYDIAGVY
-1020 RDFQIG
+1020 RDFQLG
-1026 SALDKPQSAMLW
+1026 SALDELQPVLLKYYDSPEEFLKKA
-1038 QTDDIADMYPWNILV
+1038 YPWNILV

-1091 DYAEQRR
+1091 DYAQQRR

-1143 GEVLVRLVGNFM
+1143 GEVLTRLVGNFM

-1162 VLAVPV
+1162 VIAVPV

-1185 LSPLIFLIPGAFAA
+1185 LSPLIFLASGAFAA

>member
-1 MDIRIEKKKG
+1 
-11 IRALFTKKGIPYLAG
+11 
-26 ALFLVFVLWLLLR
+26 
-39 DNSSTLRVDA
+39 
-49 RTISVG
+49 
-55 QVVSGEFNDY
+55 
-65 IRVTG
+65 
-70 QVQPITTVQLSP
+70 
-82 LEAGIVE
+82 
-89 RLVVEEGT
+89 
-97 SVKKGDVLVV
+97 
-107 LSNTSLTL
+107 
-115 EILNSEAELAEKQ
+115 
-128 NILRNTLISMEQEKL
+128 
-143 SLRQDKA
+143 
-150 QLDLDVSRKKRAWQQ
+150 
-165 NEELYRNALIARE
+165 
-178 EWLQSKE
+178 
-185 DYELAEKKR
+185 
-194 ELNIERQVQDSLYR
+194 
-208 SVQIE
+208 
-213 QMEENLDNMKRNM
+213 
-226 QLIRE
+226 
-231 RIGNLNVK
+231 
-239 SPIDGEVGLLDI
+239 
-251 VLGQSVSTGQKIGQI
+251 
-266 NDLSDYKVEAQ
+266 
-277 IDESYIDRV
+277 
-286 RAGLEAT
+286 
-293 FDRQGTD
+293 
-300 YKVRLRK
+300 
-307 VYPEVRSG
+307 
-315 QFRADFTFLG
+315 
-325 DHPENIR
+325 
-332 SGQTYYLHLELGQPT
+332 
-347 EAVIIPRG
+347 
-355 SFYQTTGG
+355 
-363 AWIYVLAPE
+363 
-372 GDKAY
+372 
-377 KRPIRIGRQNPQYYE
+377 
-392 VLDGLEPGERVIV
+392 
-405 SGYENYGSND
+405 
-415 VLILNKQFSAEISPH
+415 
-430 PSKPNNM
+430 M

-529 GQSTDAMQPVEA
+529 GQSTDATQPVEV
-541 GQGKYSATILFADTT
+541 GLQKYSATILFADTT
-556 FFRIFDFELLE
+556 FFRIFDYQLLD
-567 GDREQALA
+567 GDREQVLA

-631 RAERLCDINSANDER
+631 RAERLCDINSANDEH

-738 LTVAQTG
+738 LTVAQIG

-769 LESTFLGVVA
+769 LESTFLCVVA
-779 FVIALFLA
+779 FVIAFFLA

-972 DNHLARMN
+972 DNHLATREDGN
-980 DDNMVFINQHA
+980 NALFVNQYA
-991 LRELGIAEDAEEFKV
+991 LQALGIAEDATNFKV
-1006 GMDYSYPYQIAGIY
+1006 GENYTYNYDIAGVY
-1020 RDFQIG
+1020 RDFQLG
-1026 SALDKPQSAMLW
+1026 SALDELQPVLLKYYDSPEEFLKKA
-1038 QTDDIADMYPWNILV
+1038 YPWNILV
-1053 KIRGDKTA
+1053 KIHGDKTA

-1091 DYAEQRR
+1091 DYAQQRR

-1143 GEVLVRLVGNFM
+1143 GEVLTRLVGNFM

-1162 VLAVPV
+1162 VIAVPV

-1185 LSPLIFLIPGAFAA
+1185 LSPLIFLASGAFAA
-1199 AVAFVAVFWQSSR
+1199 VVAFVAVFWQSSR

>member
-1 MDIRIEKKKG
+1 
-11 IRALFTKKGIPYLAG
+11 
-26 ALFLVFVLWLLLR
+26 
-39 DNSSTLRVDA
+39 
-49 RTISVG
+49 
-55 QVVSGEFNDY
+55 
-65 IRVTG
+65 
-70 QVQPITTVQLSP
+70 
-82 LEAGIVE
+82 
-89 RLVVEEGT
+89 
-97 SVKKGDVLVV
+97 
-107 LSNTSLTL
+107 
-115 EILNSEAELAEKQ
+115 
-128 NILRNTLISMEQEKL
+128 
-143 SLRQDKA
+143 
-150 QLDLDVSRKKRAWQQ
+150 
-165 NEELYRNALIARE
+165 
-178 EWLQSKE
+178 
-185 DYELAEKKR
+185 
-194 ELNIERQVQDSLYR
+194 
-208 SVQIE
+208 
-213 QMEENLDNMKRNM
+213 
-226 QLIRE
+226 
-231 RIGNLNVK
+231 
-239 SPIDGEVGLLDI
+239 
-251 VLGQSVSTGQKIGQI
+251 
-266 NDLSDYKVEAQ
+266 
-277 IDESYIDRV
+277 
-286 RAGLEAT
+286 
-293 FDRQGTD
+293 
-300 YKVRLRK
+300 
-307 VYPEVRSG
+307 
-315 QFRADFTFLG
+315 
-325 DHPENIR
+325 
-332 SGQTYYLHLELGQPT
+332 
-347 EAVIIPRG
+347 
-355 SFYQTTGG
+355 
-363 AWIYVLAPE
+363 
-372 GDKAY
+372 
-377 KRPIRIGRQNPQYYE
+377 
-392 VLDGLEPGERVIV
+392 
-405 SGYENYGSND
+405 
-415 VLILNKQFSAEISPH
+415 
-430 PSKPNNM
+430 M

-529 GQSTDAMQPVEA
+529 GQSTDATQPVEV
-541 GQGKYSATILFADTT
+541 GLQKYSATILFADTT
-556 FFRIFDFELLE
+556 FFRIFDYQLLD
-567 GDREQALA
+567 GDREQVLA

-631 RAERLCDINSANDER
+631 RAERLCDINSANDEH

-769 LESTFLGVVA
+769 LESTFLCVVA

-901 TEIFTGKPQIAQF
+901 TEIFLGKKQIAQF

-972 DNHLARMN
+972 DNHLATREDGN
-980 DDNMVFINQHA
+980 NALFVNQYA
-991 LRELGIAEDAEEFKV
+991 LQALGIAEDATNFKV
-1006 GMDYSYPYQIAGIY
+1006 GENYTYNYDIAGVY
-1020 RDFQIG
+1020 RDFQLG
-1026 SALDKPQSAMLW
+1026 SALDELQPVLLKYYDSPEEFLKKA
-1038 QTDDIADMYPWNILV
+1038 YPWNILV
-1053 KIRGDKTA
+1053 KIHGDKTA

-1091 DYAEQRR
+1091 DYADQRR

-1143 GEVLVRLVGNFM
+1143 GEVLTRLVGNFM

-1162 VLAVPV
+1162 VIAVPV

-1185 LSPLIFLIPGAFAA
+1185 LSPLIFLASGAFAA

>member
-1 MDIRIEKKKG
+1 
-11 IRALFTKKGIPYLAG
+11 
-26 ALFLVFVLWLLLR
+26 
-39 DNSSTLRVDA
+39 
-49 RTISVG
+49 
-55 QVVSGEFNDY
+55 
-65 IRVTG
+65 
-70 QVQPITTVQLSP
+70 
-82 LEAGIVE
+82 
-89 RLVVEEGT
+89 
-97 SVKKGDVLVV
+97 
-107 LSNTSLTL
+107 
-115 EILNSEAELAEKQ
+115 
-128 NILRNTLISMEQEKL
+128 
-143 SLRQDKA
+143 
-150 QLDLDVSRKKRAWQQ
+150 
-165 NEELYRNALIARE
+165 
-178 EWLQSKE
+178 
-185 DYELAEKKR
+185 
-194 ELNIERQVQDSLYR
+194 
-208 SVQIE
+208 
-213 QMEENLDNMKRNM
+213 
-226 QLIRE
+226 
-231 RIGNLNVK
+231 
-239 SPIDGEVGLLDI
+239 
-251 VLGQSVSTGQKIGQI
+251 
-266 NDLSDYKVEAQ
+266 
-277 IDESYIDRV
+277 
-286 RAGLEAT
+286 
-293 FDRQGTD
+293 
-300 YKVRLRK
+300 
-307 VYPEVRSG
+307 
-315 QFRADFTFLG
+315 
-325 DHPENIR
+325 
-332 SGQTYYLHLELGQPT
+332 
-347 EAVIIPRG
+347 
-355 SFYQTTGG
+355 
-363 AWIYVLAPE
+363 
-372 GDKAY
+372 
-377 KRPIRIGRQNPQYYE
+377 
-392 VLDGLEPGERVIV
+392 
-405 SGYENYGSND
+405 
-415 VLILNKQFSAEISPH
+415 
-430 PSKPNNM
+430 M

-496 IGNEERITSGY
+496 IGNEECITSGY

-769 LESTFLGVVA
+769 LESTFLCVVA

-787 AAVEPGASRLL
+787 VAVEPGASRLL
-798 GSKIGVWQD
+798 ESKIGIWQD

-846 SFRHRTKMFYSK
+846 SFRRRSKMFYSR

-883 HLISAPMGYNTA
+883 HLISAPLGYNTV
-895 DILDVS
+895 DILDIS
-901 TEIFTGKPQIAQF
+901 TDIFTGKNQIVQF

-926 VALGCGTPHDRGNN
+926 VALGCGTPHDQGNN

-972 DNHLARMN
+972 DNHLATREDGN
-980 DDNMVFINQHA
+980 NALFVNQYA
-991 LRELGIAEDAEEFKV
+991 LQALGIAEDATNFKV
-1006 GMDYSYPYQIAGIY
+1006 GENYTYNYDIAGVY
-1020 RDFQIG
+1020 RDFQLG
-1026 SALDKPQSAMLW
+1026 SALDELQPVLLKYYDSPEEFLKKA
-1038 QTDDIADMYPWNILV
+1038 YPWNILV
-1053 KIRGDKTA
+1053 KIHGDKTA

-1091 DYAEQRR
+1091 DYAQQRR

-1143 GEVLVRLVGNFM
+1143 GEVLTRLVGNFM

-1162 VLAVPV
+1162 VIAVPV

-1185 LSPLIFLIPGAFAA
+1185 LSPLIFLASGAFAA
-1199 AVAFVAVFWQSSR
+1199 VVAFVAVFWQSSR

>member
-1 MDIRIEKKKG
+1 
-11 IRALFTKKGIPYLAG
+11 
-26 ALFLVFVLWLLLR
+26 
-39 DNSSTLRVDA
+39 
-49 RTISVG
+49 
-55 QVVSGEFNDY
+55 
-65 IRVTG
+65 
-70 QVQPITTVQLSP
+70 
-82 LEAGIVE
+82 
-89 RLVVEEGT
+89 
-97 SVKKGDVLVV
+97 
-107 LSNTSLTL
+107 
-115 EILNSEAELAEKQ
+115 
-128 NILRNTLISMEQEKL
+128 
-143 SLRQDKA
+143 
-150 QLDLDVSRKKRAWQQ
+150 
-165 NEELYRNALIARE
+165 
-178 EWLQSKE
+178 
-185 DYELAEKKR
+185 
-194 ELNIERQVQDSLYR
+194 
-208 SVQIE
+208 
-213 QMEENLDNMKRNM
+213 
-226 QLIRE
+226 
-231 RIGNLNVK
+231 
-239 SPIDGEVGLLDI
+239 
-251 VLGQSVSTGQKIGQI
+251 
-266 NDLSDYKVEAQ
+266 
-277 IDESYIDRV
+277 
-286 RAGLEAT
+286 
-293 FDRQGTD
+293 
-300 YKVRLRK
+300 
-307 VYPEVRSG
+307 
-315 QFRADFTFLG
+315 
-325 DHPENIR
+325 
-332 SGQTYYLHLELGQPT
+332 
-347 EAVIIPRG
+347 
-355 SFYQTTGG
+355 
-363 AWIYVLAPE
+363 
-372 GDKAY
+372 
-377 KRPIRIGRQNPQYYE
+377 
-392 VLDGLEPGERVIV
+392 
-405 SGYENYGSND
+405 
-415 VLILNKQFSAEISPH
+415 
-430 PSKPNNM
+430 M

-496 IGNEERITSGY
+496 IGNEECITSGY

-529 GQSTDAMQPVEA
+529 GQSTDATQPVEV
-541 GQGKYSATILFADTT
+541 GLQKYSATILFADTT
-556 FFRIFDFELLE
+556 FFRIFDYQLLD
-567 GDREQALA
+567 GDREQVLA

-623 IPNMDIIM
+623 IPNMDIVM
-631 RAERLCDINSANDER
+631 RAERLCDINSANDEH

-769 LESTFLGVVA
+769 LESTFLCVVA
-779 FVIALFLA
+779 FVIAFFLA

-972 DNHLARMN
+972 DNHLATREDGN
-980 DDNMVFINQHA
+980 NALFVNQYA
-991 LRELGIAEDAEEFKV
+991 LQALGIAEDATNFKV
-1006 GMDYSYPYQIAGIY
+1006 GENYTYNYDIAGVY
-1020 RDFQIG
+1020 RDFQLG
-1026 SALDKPQSAMLW
+1026 SALDELQPVLLKYYDSPEEFLKKA
-1038 QTDDIADMYPWNILV
+1038 YPWNILV

-1143 GEVLVRLVGNFM
+1143 GEVLTRLVGNFM

-1162 VLAVPV
+1162 VIAVPV

-1185 LSPLIFLIPGAFAA
+1185 LSPLIFLASGAFAA

>member
-1 MDIRIEKKKG
+1 
-11 IRALFTKKGIPYLAG
+11 
-26 ALFLVFVLWLLLR
+26 
-39 DNSSTLRVDA
+39 
-49 RTISVG
+49 
-55 QVVSGEFNDY
+55 
-65 IRVTG
+65 
-70 QVQPITTVQLSP
+70 
-82 LEAGIVE
+82 
-89 RLVVEEGT
+89 
-97 SVKKGDVLVV
+97 
-107 LSNTSLTL
+107 
-115 EILNSEAELAEKQ
+115 
-128 NILRNTLISMEQEKL
+128 
-143 SLRQDKA
+143 
-150 QLDLDVSRKKRAWQQ
+150 
-165 NEELYRNALIARE
+165 
-178 EWLQSKE
+178 
-185 DYELAEKKR
+185 
-194 ELNIERQVQDSLYR
+194 
-208 SVQIE
+208 
-213 QMEENLDNMKRNM
+213 
-226 QLIRE
+226 
-231 RIGNLNVK
+231 
-239 SPIDGEVGLLDI
+239 
-251 VLGQSVSTGQKIGQI
+251 
-266 NDLSDYKVEAQ
+266 
-277 IDESYIDRV
+277 
-286 RAGLEAT
+286 
-293 FDRQGTD
+293 
-300 YKVRLRK
+300 
-307 VYPEVRSG
+307 
-315 QFRADFTFLG
+315 
-325 DHPENIR
+325 
-332 SGQTYYLHLELGQPT
+332 
-347 EAVIIPRG
+347 
-355 SFYQTTGG
+355 
-363 AWIYVLAPE
+363 
-372 GDKAY
+372 
-377 KRPIRIGRQNPQYYE
+377 
-392 VLDGLEPGERVIV
+392 
-405 SGYENYGSND
+405 
-415 VLILNKQFSAEISPH
+415 
-430 PSKPNNM
+430 M

-529 GQSTDAMQPVEA
+529 GQSTDATQPVEV
-541 GQGKYSATILFADTT
+541 GLQKYSATILFADTT
-556 FFRIFDFELLE
+556 FFRIFDYQLLD
-567 GDREQALA
+567 GDREQVLA

-631 RAERLCDINSANDER
+631 RAERLCDINSANDEH

-769 LESTFLGVVA
+769 LESTFLCVVA
-779 FVIALFLA
+779 FVIAFFLA

-972 DNHLARMN
+972 DNHLATREDGN
-980 DDNMVFINQHA
+980 NALFVNQYA
-991 LRELGIAEDAEEFKV
+991 LQALGIAEDATNFKV
-1006 GMDYSYPYQIAGIY
+1006 GENYTYNYDIAGVY
-1020 RDFQIG
+1020 RDFQLG
-1026 SALDKPQSAMLW
+1026 SALDELQPVLLKYYDSPEEFLKKA
-1038 QTDDIADMYPWNILV
+1038 YPWNILV
-1053 KIRGDKTA
+1053 KIHGDKTA

-1091 DYAEQRR
+1091 DYAQQRR

-1143 GEVLVRLVGNFM
+1143 GEVLTRLVGNFM

-1162 VLAVPV
+1162 VIAVPV

-1185 LSPLIFLIPGAFAA
+1185 LSPLIFLASGAFAA
-1199 AVAFVAVFWQSSR
+1199 VVAFVAVFWQSSR

>member
-1 MDIRIEKKKG
+1 
-11 IRALFTKKGIPYLAG
+11 
-26 ALFLVFVLWLLLR
+26 
-39 DNSSTLRVDA
+39 
-49 RTISVG
+49 
-55 QVVSGEFNDY
+55 
-65 IRVTG
+65 
-70 QVQPITTVQLSP
+70 
-82 LEAGIVE
+82 
-89 RLVVEEGT
+89 
-97 SVKKGDVLVV
+97 
-107 LSNTSLTL
+107 
-115 EILNSEAELAEKQ
+115 
-128 NILRNTLISMEQEKL
+128 
-143 SLRQDKA
+143 
-150 QLDLDVSRKKRAWQQ
+150 
-165 NEELYRNALIARE
+165 
-178 EWLQSKE
+178 
-185 DYELAEKKR
+185 
-194 ELNIERQVQDSLYR
+194 
-208 SVQIE
+208 
-213 QMEENLDNMKRNM
+213 
-226 QLIRE
+226 
-231 RIGNLNVK
+231 
-239 SPIDGEVGLLDI
+239 
-251 VLGQSVSTGQKIGQI
+251 
-266 NDLSDYKVEAQ
+266 
-277 IDESYIDRV
+277 
-286 RAGLEAT
+286 
-293 FDRQGTD
+293 
-300 YKVRLRK
+300 
-307 VYPEVRSG
+307 
-315 QFRADFTFLG
+315 
-325 DHPENIR
+325 
-332 SGQTYYLHLELGQPT
+332 
-347 EAVIIPRG
+347 
-355 SFYQTTGG
+355 
-363 AWIYVLAPE
+363 
-372 GDKAY
+372 
-377 KRPIRIGRQNPQYYE
+377 
-392 VLDGLEPGERVIV
+392 
-405 SGYENYGSND
+405 
-415 VLILNKQFSAEISPH
+415 
-430 PSKPNNM
+430 M

-529 GQSTDAMQPVEA
+529 GQSTDATQPVEV
-541 GQGKYSATILFADTT
+541 GLQKYSATILFADTT
-556 FFRIFDFELLE
+556 FFRIFDYQLLD
-567 GDREQALA
+567 GDREQVLA

-631 RAERLCDINSANDER
+631 RAERLCDINSANDEH

-769 LESTFLGVVA
+769 LESTFLCVVA

-960 TYFRILGLERLR
+960 NYFRILGLERLR
-972 DNHLARMN
+972 DNHLATREDGN
-980 DDNMVFINQHA
+980 NALFVNQYA
-991 LRELGIAEDAEEFKV
+991 LQALGIAEDATNFKV
-1006 GMDYSYPYQIAGIY
+1006 GENYTYNYDIAGVY
-1020 RDFQIG
+1020 RDFQLG
-1026 SALDKPQSAMLW
+1026 SALDELQPVLLKYYDSPEEFLKKA
-1038 QTDDIADMYPWNILV
+1038 YPWNILV
-1053 KIRGDKTA
+1053 KIHGDKTA

-1091 DYAEQRR
+1091 DYAQQRR

-1143 GEVLVRLVGNFM
+1143 GEVLTRLVGNFM

-1162 VLAVPV
+1162 VIAVPV

-1185 LSPLIFLIPGAFAA
+1185 LSPLIFLASGAFAA

>member
-1 MDIRIEKKKG
+1 
-11 IRALFTKKGIPYLAG
+11 
-26 ALFLVFVLWLLLR
+26 
-39 DNSSTLRVDA
+39 
-49 RTISVG
+49 
-55 QVVSGEFNDY
+55 
-65 IRVTG
+65 
-70 QVQPITTVQLSP
+70 
-82 LEAGIVE
+82 
-89 RLVVEEGT
+89 
-97 SVKKGDVLVV
+97 
-107 LSNTSLTL
+107 
-115 EILNSEAELAEKQ
+115 
-128 NILRNTLISMEQEKL
+128 
-143 SLRQDKA
+143 
-150 QLDLDVSRKKRAWQQ
+150 
-165 NEELYRNALIARE
+165 
-178 EWLQSKE
+178 
-185 DYELAEKKR
+185 
-194 ELNIERQVQDSLYR
+194 
-208 SVQIE
+208 
-213 QMEENLDNMKRNM
+213 
-226 QLIRE
+226 
-231 RIGNLNVK
+231 
-239 SPIDGEVGLLDI
+239 
-251 VLGQSVSTGQKIGQI
+251 
-266 NDLSDYKVEAQ
+266 
-277 IDESYIDRV
+277 
-286 RAGLEAT
+286 
-293 FDRQGTD
+293 
-300 YKVRLRK
+300 
-307 VYPEVRSG
+307 
-315 QFRADFTFLG
+315 
-325 DHPENIR
+325 
-332 SGQTYYLHLELGQPT
+332 
-347 EAVIIPRG
+347 
-355 SFYQTTGG
+355 
-363 AWIYVLAPE
+363 
-372 GDKAY
+372 
-377 KRPIRIGRQNPQYYE
+377 
-392 VLDGLEPGERVIV
+392 
-405 SGYENYGSND
+405 
-415 VLILNKQFSAEISPH
+415 
-430 PSKPNNM
+430 M

-529 GQSTDAMQPVEA
+529 GQSTDATQPVEV
-541 GQGKYSATILFADTT
+541 GLQKYSATILFADTT
-556 FFRIFDFELLE
+556 FFRIFDYQLLD
-567 GDREQALA
+567 GDREQVLA

-631 RAERLCDINSANDER
+631 RAERLCDINSANDEH

-769 LESTFLGVVA
+769 LESTFLCVVA

-972 DNHLARMN
+972 DNHLATREDGN
-980 DDNMVFINQHA
+980 NALFVNQYA
-991 LRELGIAEDAEEFKV
+991 LQALGIAEDATNFKV
-1006 GMDYSYPYQIAGIY
+1006 GENYTYNYDIAGVY
-1020 RDFQIG
+1020 RDFQLG
-1026 SALDKPQSAMLW
+1026 SALDELQPVLLKYYDSPEEFLKKA
-1038 QTDDIADMYPWNILV
+1038 YPWNILV
-1053 KIRGDKTA
+1053 KIHGEKTA

-1091 DYAEQRR
+1091 DYAQQRR

-1143 GEVLVRLVGNFM
+1143 GEVLTRLVGNFM

-1162 VLAVPV
+1162 VIAVPV

-1185 LSPLIFLIPGAFAA
+1185 LSPLIFLASGAFAA

>member
-1 MDIRIEKKKG
+1 
-11 IRALFTKKGIPYLAG
+11 
-26 ALFLVFVLWLLLR
+26 
-39 DNSSTLRVDA
+39 
-49 RTISVG
+49 
-55 QVVSGEFNDY
+55 
-65 IRVTG
+65 
-70 QVQPITTVQLSP
+70 
-82 LEAGIVE
+82 
-89 RLVVEEGT
+89 
-97 SVKKGDVLVV
+97 
-107 LSNTSLTL
+107 
-115 EILNSEAELAEKQ
+115 
-128 NILRNTLISMEQEKL
+128 
-143 SLRQDKA
+143 
-150 QLDLDVSRKKRAWQQ
+150 
-165 NEELYRNALIARE
+165 
-178 EWLQSKE
+178 
-185 DYELAEKKR
+185 
-194 ELNIERQVQDSLYR
+194 
-208 SVQIE
+208 
-213 QMEENLDNMKRNM
+213 
-226 QLIRE
+226 
-231 RIGNLNVK
+231 
-239 SPIDGEVGLLDI
+239 
-251 VLGQSVSTGQKIGQI
+251 
-266 NDLSDYKVEAQ
+266 
-277 IDESYIDRV
+277 
-286 RAGLEAT
+286 
-293 FDRQGTD
+293 
-300 YKVRLRK
+300 
-307 VYPEVRSG
+307 
-315 QFRADFTFLG
+315 
-325 DHPENIR
+325 
-332 SGQTYYLHLELGQPT
+332 
-347 EAVIIPRG
+347 
-355 SFYQTTGG
+355 
-363 AWIYVLAPE
+363 
-372 GDKAY
+372 
-377 KRPIRIGRQNPQYYE
+377 
-392 VLDGLEPGERVIV
+392 
-405 SGYENYGSND
+405 
-415 VLILNKQFSAEISPH
+415 
-430 PSKPNNM
+430 M

-496 IGNEERITSGY
+496 IGNEECITSGY

-529 GQSTDAMQPVEA
+529 GQSTDATQPVEV
-541 GQGKYSATILFADTT
+541 GLQKYSATILFADTT
-556 FFRIFDFELLE
+556 FFRIFDYQLLD
-567 GDREQALA
+567 GDREQVLA

-631 RAERLCDINSANDER
+631 RAERLCDINSANDEH

-769 LESTFLGVVA
+769 LESTFLCVVA

-972 DNHLARMN
+972 DNHLATREDGN
-980 DDNMVFINQHA
+980 NALFVNQYA
-991 LRELGIAEDAEEFKV
+991 LQALGIAEDATNFKV
-1006 GMDYSYPYQIAGIY
+1006 GENYTYNYDIAGVY
-1020 RDFQIG
+1020 RDFQLG
-1026 SALDKPQSAMLW
+1026 SALDELQPVLLKYYDSPEEFLKKA
-1038 QTDDIADMYPWNILV
+1038 YPWNILV
-1053 KIRGDKTA
+1053 KIHGDKTA

-1091 DYAEQRR
+1091 DYADQRR

-1143 GEVLVRLVGNFM
+1143 GEVLTRLVGNFM

-1162 VLAVPV
+1162 VIAVPV

-1185 LSPLIFLIPGAFAA
+1185 LSPLIFLASGAFAA

-1212 AADSNPVDSIKN
+1212 AADSNPIDSIKN

>member
-1 MDIRIEKKKG
+1 
-11 IRALFTKKGIPYLAG
+11 
-26 ALFLVFVLWLLLR
+26 
-39 DNSSTLRVDA
+39 
-49 RTISVG
+49 
-55 QVVSGEFNDY
+55 
-65 IRVTG
+65 
-70 QVQPITTVQLSP
+70 
-82 LEAGIVE
+82 
-89 RLVVEEGT
+89 
-97 SVKKGDVLVV
+97 
-107 LSNTSLTL
+107 
-115 EILNSEAELAEKQ
+115 
-128 NILRNTLISMEQEKL
+128 
-143 SLRQDKA
+143 
-150 QLDLDVSRKKRAWQQ
+150 
-165 NEELYRNALIARE
+165 
-178 EWLQSKE
+178 
-185 DYELAEKKR
+185 
-194 ELNIERQVQDSLYR
+194 
-208 SVQIE
+208 
-213 QMEENLDNMKRNM
+213 
-226 QLIRE
+226 
-231 RIGNLNVK
+231 
-239 SPIDGEVGLLDI
+239 
-251 VLGQSVSTGQKIGQI
+251 
-266 NDLSDYKVEAQ
+266 
-277 IDESYIDRV
+277 
-286 RAGLEAT
+286 
-293 FDRQGTD
+293 
-300 YKVRLRK
+300 
-307 VYPEVRSG
+307 
-315 QFRADFTFLG
+315 
-325 DHPENIR
+325 
-332 SGQTYYLHLELGQPT
+332 
-347 EAVIIPRG
+347 
-355 SFYQTTGG
+355 
-363 AWIYVLAPE
+363 
-372 GDKAY
+372 
-377 KRPIRIGRQNPQYYE
+377 
-392 VLDGLEPGERVIV
+392 
-405 SGYENYGSND
+405 
-415 VLILNKQFSAEISPH
+415 
-430 PSKPNNM
+430 M

-529 GQSTDAMQPVEA
+529 GQSTDATQPVEV
-541 GQGKYSATILFADTT
+541 GLQKYSATILFADTT
-556 FFRIFDFELLE
+556 FFRIFDYQLLD
-567 GDREQALA
+567 GDREQVLA

-631 RAERLCDINSANDER
+631 RAERLCDINSANDEH
-646 MSNSGAVT
+646 MSNSGVVT

-769 LESTFLGVVA
+769 LESTFLCVVA

-972 DNHLARMN
+972 DNHLATREDGN
-980 DDNMVFINQHA
+980 NALFVNQYA
-991 LRELGIAEDAEEFKV
+991 LQALGIAEDATNFKV
-1006 GMDYSYPYQIAGIY
+1006 GENYTYNYDIAGVY
-1020 RDFQIG
+1020 RDFQLG
-1026 SALDKPQSAMLW
+1026 SALDELQPVLLKYYDSPEEFLKKA
-1038 QTDDIADMYPWNILV
+1038 YPWNILV

-1091 DYAEQRR
+1091 DYAQQRR

-1143 GEVLVRLVGNFM
+1143 GEVLTRLVGNFM

-1162 VLAVPV
+1162 VIAVPV

-1185 LSPLIFLIPGAFAA
+1185 LSPLIFLASGAFAA

>member
-1 MDIRIEKKKG
+1 
-11 IRALFTKKGIPYLAG
+11 
-26 ALFLVFVLWLLLR
+26 
-39 DNSSTLRVDA
+39 
-49 RTISVG
+49 
-55 QVVSGEFNDY
+55 
-65 IRVTG
+65 
-70 QVQPITTVQLSP
+70 
-82 LEAGIVE
+82 
-89 RLVVEEGT
+89 
-97 SVKKGDVLVV
+97 
-107 LSNTSLTL
+107 
-115 EILNSEAELAEKQ
+115 
-128 NILRNTLISMEQEKL
+128 
-143 SLRQDKA
+143 
-150 QLDLDVSRKKRAWQQ
+150 
-165 NEELYRNALIARE
+165 
-178 EWLQSKE
+178 
-185 DYELAEKKR
+185 
-194 ELNIERQVQDSLYR
+194 
-208 SVQIE
+208 
-213 QMEENLDNMKRNM
+213 
-226 QLIRE
+226 
-231 RIGNLNVK
+231 
-239 SPIDGEVGLLDI
+239 
-251 VLGQSVSTGQKIGQI
+251 
-266 NDLSDYKVEAQ
+266 
-277 IDESYIDRV
+277 
-286 RAGLEAT
+286 
-293 FDRQGTD
+293 
-300 YKVRLRK
+300 
-307 VYPEVRSG
+307 
-315 QFRADFTFLG
+315 
-325 DHPENIR
+325 
-332 SGQTYYLHLELGQPT
+332 
-347 EAVIIPRG
+347 
-355 SFYQTTGG
+355 
-363 AWIYVLAPE
+363 
-372 GDKAY
+372 
-377 KRPIRIGRQNPQYYE
+377 
-392 VLDGLEPGERVIV
+392 
-405 SGYENYGSND
+405 
-415 VLILNKQFSAEISPH
+415 
-430 PSKPNNM
+430 M

-496 IGNEERITSGY
+496 IGNEECITSGY

-529 GQSTDAMQPVEA
+529 GQSTDATQPVEV
-541 GQGKYSATILFADTT
+541 GLQKYSATILFADTT
-556 FFRIFDFELLE
+556 FFRIFDYQLLD
-567 GDREQALA
+567 GDREQVLA

-631 RAERLCDINSANDER
+631 RAERLCDINSANDEH

-769 LESTFLGVVA
+769 LESTFLCVVA

-895 DILDVS
+895 DILDIS
-901 TEIFTGKPQIAQF
+901 TEIFLGKKQIAQF
-914 REELLREPCVEA
+914 REELLREPCIEA

-972 DNHLARMN
+972 DNHLATREDGN
-980 DDNMVFINQHA
+980 NALFVNQYA
-991 LRELGIAEDAEEFKV
+991 LQALGIAEDATNFKV
-1006 GMDYSYPYQIAGIY
+1006 GENYTYNYDIAGVY
-1020 RDFQIG
+1020 RDFQLG
-1026 SALDKPQSAMLW
+1026 SALDELQPVLLKYYDSPEEFLKKA
-1038 QTDDIADMYPWNILV
+1038 YPWNILV
-1053 KIRGDKTA
+1053 KIHGDKTA

-1091 DYAEQRR
+1091 DYAQQRR

-1143 GEVLVRLVGNFM
+1143 GEVLTRLVGNFM

-1162 VLAVPV
+1162 VIAVPV

-1185 LSPLIFLIPGAFAA
+1185 LSPLIFLASGAFAA

>member
-1 MDIRIEKKKG
+1 
-11 IRALFTKKGIPYLAG
+11 
-26 ALFLVFVLWLLLR
+26 
-39 DNSSTLRVDA
+39 
-49 RTISVG
+49 
-55 QVVSGEFNDY
+55 
-65 IRVTG
+65 
-70 QVQPITTVQLSP
+70 
-82 LEAGIVE
+82 
-89 RLVVEEGT
+89 
-97 SVKKGDVLVV
+97 
-107 LSNTSLTL
+107 
-115 EILNSEAELAEKQ
+115 
-128 NILRNTLISMEQEKL
+128 
-143 SLRQDKA
+143 
-150 QLDLDVSRKKRAWQQ
+150 
-165 NEELYRNALIARE
+165 
-178 EWLQSKE
+178 
-185 DYELAEKKR
+185 
-194 ELNIERQVQDSLYR
+194 
-208 SVQIE
+208 
-213 QMEENLDNMKRNM
+213 
-226 QLIRE
+226 
-231 RIGNLNVK
+231 
-239 SPIDGEVGLLDI
+239 
-251 VLGQSVSTGQKIGQI
+251 
-266 NDLSDYKVEAQ
+266 
-277 IDESYIDRV
+277 
-286 RAGLEAT
+286 
-293 FDRQGTD
+293 
-300 YKVRLRK
+300 
-307 VYPEVRSG
+307 
-315 QFRADFTFLG
+315 
-325 DHPENIR
+325 
-332 SGQTYYLHLELGQPT
+332 
-347 EAVIIPRG
+347 
-355 SFYQTTGG
+355 
-363 AWIYVLAPE
+363 
-372 GDKAY
+372 
-377 KRPIRIGRQNPQYYE
+377 
-392 VLDGLEPGERVIV
+392 
-405 SGYENYGSND
+405 
-415 VLILNKQFSAEISPH
+415 
-430 PSKPNNM
+430 M

-631 RAERLCDINSANDER
+631 RAERLCDINSANDEH

-668 IPDMLDYFKEIYWI
+668 IPDMLDYFKDIYWI

-769 LESTFLGVVA
+769 LESTFLCVVA

-873 TSLTIGLQIR
+873 TSLT
-883 HLISAPMGYNTA
+883 
-895 DILDVS
+895 
-901 TEIFTGKPQIAQF
+901 
-914 REELLREPCVEA
+914 
-926 VALGCGTPHDRGNN
+926 NN

-1091 DYAEQRR
+1091 DYADQRR

-1129 EQEVAVRKVFGSTR
+1129 EQEVAVRKVFGWTR
-1143 GEVLVRLVGNFM
+1143 GEVLTRLVGNFM

-1162 VLAVPV
+1162 VIAVPV

-1185 LSPLIFLIPGAFAA
+1185 LSPLIFLASGTFAA
-1199 AVAFVAVFWQSSR
+1199 VVAFVAVFWQSSR
-1212 AADSNPVDSIKN
+1212 AADSNPIDSIKN

>member
-1 MDIRIEKKKG
+1 
-11 IRALFTKKGIPYLAG
+11 
-26 ALFLVFVLWLLLR
+26 
-39 DNSSTLRVDA
+39 
-49 RTISVG
+49 
-55 QVVSGEFNDY
+55 
-65 IRVTG
+65 
-70 QVQPITTVQLSP
+70 
-82 LEAGIVE
+82 
-89 RLVVEEGT
+89 
-97 SVKKGDVLVV
+97 
-107 LSNTSLTL
+107 
-115 EILNSEAELAEKQ
+115 
-128 NILRNTLISMEQEKL
+128 
-143 SLRQDKA
+143 
-150 QLDLDVSRKKRAWQQ
+150 
-165 NEELYRNALIARE
+165 
-178 EWLQSKE
+178 
-185 DYELAEKKR
+185 
-194 ELNIERQVQDSLYR
+194 
-208 SVQIE
+208 
-213 QMEENLDNMKRNM
+213 
-226 QLIRE
+226 
-231 RIGNLNVK
+231 
-239 SPIDGEVGLLDI
+239 
-251 VLGQSVSTGQKIGQI
+251 
-266 NDLSDYKVEAQ
+266 
-277 IDESYIDRV
+277 
-286 RAGLEAT
+286 
-293 FDRQGTD
+293 
-300 YKVRLRK
+300 
-307 VYPEVRSG
+307 
-315 QFRADFTFLG
+315 
-325 DHPENIR
+325 
-332 SGQTYYLHLELGQPT
+332 
-347 EAVIIPRG
+347 
-355 SFYQTTGG
+355 
-363 AWIYVLAPE
+363 
-372 GDKAY
+372 
-377 KRPIRIGRQNPQYYE
+377 
-392 VLDGLEPGERVIV
+392 
-405 SGYENYGSND
+405 
-415 VLILNKQFSAEISPH
+415 
-430 PSKPNNM
+430 M

-529 GQSTDAMQPVEA
+529 GQSTDATQPVEV
-541 GQGKYSATILFADTT
+541 GLQKYSATILFADTT
-556 FFRIFDFELLE
+556 FFRIFDYQLLD
-567 GDREQALA
+567 GDREQVLA

-631 RAERLCDINSANDER
+631 RAERLCDINSANDEH

-769 LESTFLGVVA
+769 LESTFLCVVA

-787 AAVEPGASRLL
+787 VAVEPGASRLL

-972 DNHLARMN
+972 DNHLATREDGN
-980 DDNMVFINQHA
+980 NALFVNQYA
-991 LRELGIAEDAEEFKV
+991 LQALGIAEDATNFKV
-1006 GMDYSYPYQIAGIY
+1006 GENYTYNYDIAGVY
-1020 RDFQIG
+1020 RDFQLG
-1026 SALDKPQSAMLW
+1026 SALDELQPVLLKYYDSPEEFLKKA
-1038 QTDDIADMYPWNILV
+1038 YPWNILV
-1053 KIRGDKTA
+1053 KIHGDKTA

-1091 DYAEQRR
+1091 DYAQQRR

-1143 GEVLVRLVGNFM
+1143 GEVLTRLVGNFM

-1162 VLAVPV
+1162 VIAVPV

-1185 LSPLIFLIPGAFAA
+1185 LSPLIFLASGAFAA

>member
-1 MDIRIEKKKG
+1 
-11 IRALFTKKGIPYLAG
+11 
-26 ALFLVFVLWLLLR
+26 
-39 DNSSTLRVDA
+39 
-49 RTISVG
+49 
-55 QVVSGEFNDY
+55 
-65 IRVTG
+65 
-70 QVQPITTVQLSP
+70 
-82 LEAGIVE
+82 
-89 RLVVEEGT
+89 
-97 SVKKGDVLVV
+97 
-107 LSNTSLTL
+107 
-115 EILNSEAELAEKQ
+115 
-128 NILRNTLISMEQEKL
+128 
-143 SLRQDKA
+143 
-150 QLDLDVSRKKRAWQQ
+150 
-165 NEELYRNALIARE
+165 
-178 EWLQSKE
+178 
-185 DYELAEKKR
+185 
-194 ELNIERQVQDSLYR
+194 
-208 SVQIE
+208 
-213 QMEENLDNMKRNM
+213 
-226 QLIRE
+226 
-231 RIGNLNVK
+231 
-239 SPIDGEVGLLDI
+239 
-251 VLGQSVSTGQKIGQI
+251 
-266 NDLSDYKVEAQ
+266 
-277 IDESYIDRV
+277 
-286 RAGLEAT
+286 
-293 FDRQGTD
+293 
-300 YKVRLRK
+300 
-307 VYPEVRSG
+307 
-315 QFRADFTFLG
+315 
-325 DHPENIR
+325 
-332 SGQTYYLHLELGQPT
+332 
-347 EAVIIPRG
+347 
-355 SFYQTTGG
+355 
-363 AWIYVLAPE
+363 
-372 GDKAY
+372 
-377 KRPIRIGRQNPQYYE
+377 
-392 VLDGLEPGERVIV
+392 
-405 SGYENYGSND
+405 
-415 VLILNKQFSAEISPH
+415 
-430 PSKPNNM
+430 M

-496 IGNEERITSGY
+496 IGNEECITSGY

-724 GAVILLFAVMNYIN
+724 GAVILLFAVINYIN

-769 LESTFLGVVA
+769 LESTFLCVVA
-779 FVIALFLA
+779 FVIAFFLA

-972 DNHLARMN
+972 DNHLATREDGN
-980 DDNMVFINQHA
+980 NALFVNQYA
-991 LRELGIAEDAEEFKV
+991 LQALGIAEDATNFKV
-1006 GMDYSYPYQIAGIY
+1006 GENYTYNYDIAGVY
-1020 RDFQIG
+1020 RDFQLG
-1026 SALDKPQSAMLW
+1026 SALDELQPVLLKYYDSPEEFLKKA
-1038 QTDDIADMYPWNILV
+1038 YPWNILV

-1091 DYAEQRR
+1091 DYAQQRR

-1143 GEVLVRLVGNFM
+1143 GEVLTRLVGNFM

-1162 VLAVPV
+1162 VIAVPV

-1185 LSPLIFLIPGAFAA
+1185 LSPLIFLASGAFAA
-1199 AVAFVAVFWQSSR
+1199 VVAFVAVFWQSSR

>member
-1 MDIRIEKKKG
+1 
-11 IRALFTKKGIPYLAG
+11 
-26 ALFLVFVLWLLLR
+26 
-39 DNSSTLRVDA
+39 
-49 RTISVG
+49 
-55 QVVSGEFNDY
+55 
-65 IRVTG
+65 
-70 QVQPITTVQLSP
+70 
-82 LEAGIVE
+82 
-89 RLVVEEGT
+89 
-97 SVKKGDVLVV
+97 
-107 LSNTSLTL
+107 
-115 EILNSEAELAEKQ
+115 
-128 NILRNTLISMEQEKL
+128 
-143 SLRQDKA
+143 
-150 QLDLDVSRKKRAWQQ
+150 
-165 NEELYRNALIARE
+165 
-178 EWLQSKE
+178 
-185 DYELAEKKR
+185 
-194 ELNIERQVQDSLYR
+194 
-208 SVQIE
+208 
-213 QMEENLDNMKRNM
+213 
-226 QLIRE
+226 
-231 RIGNLNVK
+231 
-239 SPIDGEVGLLDI
+239 
-251 VLGQSVSTGQKIGQI
+251 
-266 NDLSDYKVEAQ
+266 
-277 IDESYIDRV
+277 
-286 RAGLEAT
+286 
-293 FDRQGTD
+293 
-300 YKVRLRK
+300 
-307 VYPEVRSG
+307 
-315 QFRADFTFLG
+315 
-325 DHPENIR
+325 
-332 SGQTYYLHLELGQPT
+332 
-347 EAVIIPRG
+347 
-355 SFYQTTGG
+355 
-363 AWIYVLAPE
+363 
-372 GDKAY
+372 
-377 KRPIRIGRQNPQYYE
+377 
-392 VLDGLEPGERVIV
+392 
-405 SGYENYGSND
+405 
-415 VLILNKQFSAEISPH
+415 
-430 PSKPNNM
+430 M

-496 IGNEERITSGY
+496 IGNEECITSGY

-682 YKGNVYQH
+682 YEGNVYQH

-769 LESTFLGVVA
+769 LESTFLCVVA

-972 DNHLARMN
+972 DNHLATREDGN
-980 DDNMVFINQHA
+980 NALFVNQYA
-991 LRELGIAEDAEEFKV
+991 LQALGIAEDATNFKV
-1006 GMDYSYPYQIAGIY
+1006 GENYTYNYDIAGVY
-1020 RDFQIG
+1020 RDFQLG
-1026 SALDKPQSAMLW
+1026 SALDELQPVLLKYYDSPEEFLKKA
-1038 QTDDIADMYPWNILV
+1038 YPWNILV

-1091 DYAEQRR
+1091 DYAQQRR

-1143 GEVLVRLVGNFM
+1143 GEVLTRLVGNFM

-1162 VLAVPV
+1162 VIAVPV

-1185 LSPLIFLIPGAFAA
+1185 LSPLIFLASGAFAA

-1212 AADSNPVDSIKN
+1212 AADSNPIDSIKN

>member
-1 MDIRIEKKKG
+1 
-11 IRALFTKKGIPYLAG
+11 
-26 ALFLVFVLWLLLR
+26 
-39 DNSSTLRVDA
+39 
-49 RTISVG
+49 
-55 QVVSGEFNDY
+55 
-65 IRVTG
+65 
-70 QVQPITTVQLSP
+70 
-82 LEAGIVE
+82 
-89 RLVVEEGT
+89 
-97 SVKKGDVLVV
+97 
-107 LSNTSLTL
+107 
-115 EILNSEAELAEKQ
+115 
-128 NILRNTLISMEQEKL
+128 
-143 SLRQDKA
+143 
-150 QLDLDVSRKKRAWQQ
+150 
-165 NEELYRNALIARE
+165 
-178 EWLQSKE
+178 
-185 DYELAEKKR
+185 
-194 ELNIERQVQDSLYR
+194 
-208 SVQIE
+208 
-213 QMEENLDNMKRNM
+213 
-226 QLIRE
+226 
-231 RIGNLNVK
+231 
-239 SPIDGEVGLLDI
+239 
-251 VLGQSVSTGQKIGQI
+251 
-266 NDLSDYKVEAQ
+266 
-277 IDESYIDRV
+277 
-286 RAGLEAT
+286 
-293 FDRQGTD
+293 
-300 YKVRLRK
+300 
-307 VYPEVRSG
+307 
-315 QFRADFTFLG
+315 
-325 DHPENIR
+325 
-332 SGQTYYLHLELGQPT
+332 
-347 EAVIIPRG
+347 
-355 SFYQTTGG
+355 
-363 AWIYVLAPE
+363 
-372 GDKAY
+372 
-377 KRPIRIGRQNPQYYE
+377 
-392 VLDGLEPGERVIV
+392 
-405 SGYENYGSND
+405 
-415 VLILNKQFSAEISPH
+415 
-430 PSKPNNM
+430 M

-529 GQSTDAMQPVEA
+529 GQSTDATQPVEV
-541 GQGKYSATILFADTT
+541 GLQKYSATILFADTT
-556 FFRIFDFELLE
+556 FFRIFDYQLLD
-567 GDREQALA
+567 GDREQVLA

-631 RAERLCDINSANDER
+631 RAERLCDINSANDEH

-769 LESTFLGVVA
+769 LESTFLCVVA

-972 DNHLARMN
+972 DNHLATREDGN
-980 DDNMVFINQHA
+980 NALFVNQYA
-991 LRELGIAEDAEEFKV
+991 LQALGIAEDATNFKV
-1006 GMDYSYPYQIAGIY
+1006 GENYTYNYDIAGGY
-1020 RDFQIG
+1020 RDFQLG
-1026 SALDKPQSAMLW
+1026 SALDELQPVLLKYYDSPEEFLKKA
-1038 QTDDIADMYPWNILV
+1038 YPWNILV
-1053 KIRGDKTA
+1053 KIHGDKTA

-1091 DYAEQRR
+1091 DYAQQRR

-1143 GEVLVRLVGNFM
+1143 GEVLTRLVGNFM

-1162 VLAVPV
+1162 VIAVPV

-1185 LSPLIFLIPGAFAA
+1185 LSPLIFLASGAFAA